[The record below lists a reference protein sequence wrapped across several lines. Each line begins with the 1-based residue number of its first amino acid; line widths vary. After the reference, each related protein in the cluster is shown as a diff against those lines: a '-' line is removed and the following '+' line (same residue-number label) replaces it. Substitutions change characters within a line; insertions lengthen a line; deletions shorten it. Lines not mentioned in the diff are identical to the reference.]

1 MNKKLKIIIF
11 YFKIMLGKK
20 IYYYFI
26 LIILVNL
33 CQSKYIE
40 EINNICKKV
49 NKKHNSNYKTSNEF
63 FKSINYDFDDSRNNY
78 QKLQETYD
86 YLVGTKLET
95 DIEFSVFY
103 LIRDY
108 FLNRYI
114 IPIVII
120 WISFCFLFFKK
131 KLFFKHSFQFRLIS
145 KFSQNLIII
154 IIFFLL
160 LILSIIIF
168 LKVKDFSTSTNES
181 YCNLLKFFYELN
193 HGKIKEKELNNI
205 TNAIKN
211 KNIENGDLWPGLYDL
226 SSILLDSV
234 EAINKISS
242 NKNKTFSF
250 LEEIND
256 NINEYQKLIKLLIE
270 TSSQKIQNPNYSQD
284 FDILTRYSYE
294 FNNISRA
301 NSYIN
306 IINSEFIQYFNNAT
320 EIIKSLNNY
329 CILLSKKKDF
339 YDYELNNLF
348 VNIIDFSSLMKE
360 KSLNM
365 TNNIFIYHEHFDIII
380 FIINLFSFISLV
392 SSICAIIFTF
402 IIMNK
407 NLTWVRISLHIV
419 WNIGFILI
427 ICYSCVLNF
436 LVGYEKIIYD
446 FLYLMDKEIL
456 KTDTNRFFNKC
467 LNTEESDLKDVLYL
481 LDKNSVLINIDRYY
495 KNINP
500 ILNSLIYFEQEIP
513 KLNNIKKISNN
524 FNKYLNHYELS
535 TNVTYKY
542 SDINFVLN
550 EITKITNNSNNNKEI
565 QNGFFCDSNDIW
577 VSSKTK
583 CKDYKYI
590 SRYDLHNK
598 FERKKGDKYCFIIQ
612 DNYQPSDLEL
622 IYGNICTK
630 NAYVQLINY
639 IMGLTNYYNKNEN
652 LLNSLEKIFKEIE
665 RYNKKLSNAILEQIN
680 ICKNDISELTDIY
693 NPILGD
699 VNITYLFRCGGL
711 KRKIL
716 NFYDI
721 NYNQSIY
728 NCIFIKML
736 LSIIILL
743 IFLGNVTIILS
754 NKESKEI
761 KRKYLKVE
769 NKDLNN
775 DGVELIEEV
784 PGEDEDT

>member
-1 MNKKLKIIIF
+1 
-11 YFKIMLGKK
+11 MLGKK
-20 IYYYFI
+20 IYYFFI
-26 LIILVNL
+26 LLILVNS

-63 FKSINYDFDDSRNNY
+63 FKSINYDFDDSKNNY

-86 YLVGTKLET
+86 YLVGTKLEE

-114 IPIVII
+114 IPIIII
-120 WISFCFLFFKK
+120 WICFCYLFFKK
-131 KLFFKHSFQFRLIS
+131 RLIFRHSCQFRLIS
-145 KFSQNLIII
+145 KFYQNIIII

-168 LKVKDFSTSTNES
+168 LKVKDFSSSTNDT

-205 TNAIKN
+205 TNSIKN
-211 KNIENGDLWPGLYDL
+211 RNIEKGDLWPGLYDL
-226 SSILLDSV
+226 SSILLDSA
-234 EAINKISS
+234 EAINKISL
-242 NKNKTFSF
+242 NKNKTFSL

-270 TSSQKIQNPNYSQD
+270 TSFKVLPNPNYSQD
-284 FDILTRYSYE
+284 FDILPRYSFE
-294 FNNISRA
+294 FNDDISRA

-306 IINSEFIQYFNNAT
+306 VINSEFIQYFFNAT
-320 EIIKSLNNY
+320 ELIKSLNNY
-329 CILLSKKKDF
+329 CILLSKKNDF
-339 YDYELNNLF
+339 YDLELNNLF
-348 VNIIDFSSLMKE
+348 DNIIDFSSLMKK
-360 KSLNM
+360 KSFNM
-365 TNNIFIYHEHFDIII
+365 TNNIFIYQEHFEKFI
-380 FIINLFSFISLV
+380 FIINSIGFILLV
-392 SSICAIIFTF
+392 SSISVIIFSI
-402 IIMNK
+402 IIMHK
-407 NLTWVRISLHIV
+407 NFTWIRISLHII

-427 ICYSCVLNF
+427 IFYSCVLYF
-436 LVGYEKIIYD
+436 LDGYENVIYD

-456 KTDTNRFFNKC
+456 KTDTNIFFNKC

-481 LDKNSVLINIDRYY
+481 LDKNSVLIDIDKYY
-495 KNINP
+495 KNIYP
-500 ILNSLIYFEQEIP
+500 VLNSLTYIEQEIP

-524 FNKYLNHYELS
+524 FNKYLNNYELS
-535 TNVTYKY
+535 TNASYKN
-542 SDINFVLN
+542 SDINFVLS
-550 EITKITNNSNNNKEI
+550 EISKITNNSNNNNNLEK
-565 QNGFFCDSNDIW
+565 QNDFFCESNDIW
-577 VSSKTK
+577 VASKTK
-583 CKDYKYI
+583 CKNYIYI

-630 NAYVQLINY
+630 KAYNQLINY
-639 IMGLTNYYNKNEN
+639 IMGLTNYYNSNEN
-652 LLNSLEKIFKEIE
+652 LLNSFEKIFKEIE
-665 RYNKKLSNAILEQIN
+665 RYNKKLSNVILEQIN

-716 NFYDI
+716 NFYDL
-721 NYNQSIY
+721 NYNQNIY
-728 NCIFIKML
+728 ICTFIKIL
-736 LSIIILL
+736 LTIIISL
-743 IFLGNVTIILS
+743 IFFGNVIIIIS

>member
-1 MNKKLKIIIF
+1 
-11 YFKIMLGKK
+11 MLGKK
-20 IYYYFI
+20 IYYFFI
-26 LIILVNL
+26 LLILVNL

-63 FKSINYDFDDSRNNY
+63 FKSINYDFDDSKNNY

-86 YLVGTKLET
+86 YLVGTKLEE

-114 IPIVII
+114 IPIIII
-120 WISFCFLFFKK
+120 WICFCYLFFKK
-131 KLFFKHSFQFRLIS
+131 RLIFRHSCQFRLIS
-145 KFSQNLIII
+145 KFYQNIIII

-168 LKVKDFSTSTNES
+168 LKVKDFSSSTNDT

-205 TNAIKN
+205 TNSIKN
-211 KNIENGDLWPGLYDL
+211 RNIEKGDLWPGLYDL
-226 SSILLDSV
+226 SSILLDSA
-234 EAINKISS
+234 EAINKISL
-242 NKNKTFSF
+242 NKNKTFSL

-256 NINEYQKLIKLLIE
+256 NINEYQKLIELLIE
-270 TSSQKIQNPNYSQD
+270 TSFKVLPNPNYSQD
-284 FDILTRYSYE
+284 FDILPRYSFE
-294 FNNISRA
+294 FNDDISRA

-306 IINSEFIQYFNNAT
+306 VINSEFIQYFFNAT
-320 EIIKSLNNY
+320 ELIKSLNNY
-329 CILLSKKKDF
+329 CILLSKKNDF
-339 YDYELNNLF
+339 YDLELNNLF
-348 VNIIDFSSLMKE
+348 DNIIDFSSLMKK
-360 KSLNM
+360 KSFNM
-365 TNNIFIYHEHFDIII
+365 TNNIFIYQEHFEKFI
-380 FIINLFSFISLV
+380 FIINSIGFILLV
-392 SSICAIIFTF
+392 SSISVIIFSI
-402 IIMNK
+402 IIMHK
-407 NLTWVRISLHIV
+407 NFTWIRISLHII

-427 ICYSCVLNF
+427 IFYSCVLYF
-436 LVGYEKIIYD
+436 LDGYENVIYD

-456 KTDTNRFFNKC
+456 KTDTNIFFNKC

-481 LDKNSVLINIDRYY
+481 LDKNSVLIDIDKYY
-495 KNINP
+495 KNIYP
-500 ILNSLIYFEQEIP
+500 VLNSLTYIEQEIP

-524 FNKYLNHYELS
+524 FNKYLNNYELS
-535 TNVTYKY
+535 TNASYKN
-542 SDINFVLN
+542 SDINFVLS
-550 EITKITNNSNNNKEI
+550 EISKITNNSNNNNNLEK
-565 QNGFFCDSNDIW
+565 QNDFFCESNDIW
-577 VSSKTK
+577 VASKTK
-583 CKDYKYI
+583 CKNYIYI

-630 NAYVQLINY
+630 KAYNQLINY
-639 IMGLTNYYNKNEN
+639 IMGLTNYYNSNEN
-652 LLNSLEKIFKEIE
+652 LLNSFEKIFKEIE
-665 RYNKKLSNAILEQIN
+665 RYNKKLSNVILEQIN

-716 NFYDI
+716 NFYDL
-721 NYNQSIY
+721 NYNQNIY
-728 NCIFIKML
+728 ICTFIKIL
-736 LSIIILL
+736 LTIIISL
-743 IFLGNVTIILS
+743 IFFGNVIIIIS

>member
-1 MNKKLKIIIF
+1 
-11 YFKIMLGKK
+11 MLGKK
-20 IYYYFI
+20 IYYFFI
-26 LIILVNL
+26 LLILVNS

-63 FKSINYDFDDSRNNY
+63 FKSINYDFDDSKNNY

-86 YLVGTKLET
+86 YLVGTKLEE

-114 IPIVII
+114 IPIIII
-120 WISFCFLFFKK
+120 WICFCYLFFKK
-131 KLFFKHSFQFRLIS
+131 RLIFRHSCQFRLIS
-145 KFSQNLIII
+145 KFYQNIIII

-168 LKVKDFSTSTNES
+168 LKVKDFSSSTNDT

-205 TNAIKN
+205 TNSIKN
-211 KNIENGDLWPGLYDL
+211 RNIEKGDLWPGLYDL
-226 SSILLDSV
+226 SSILLDSA
-234 EAINKISS
+234 EAINKISL
-242 NKNKTFSF
+242 NKNKTFSL

-256 NINEYQKLIKLLIE
+256 NINEYQKLIELLIE
-270 TSSQKIQNPNYSQD
+270 TSFKVLPNPNYSQD
-284 FDILTRYSYE
+284 FDILPRYSFE
-294 FNNISRA
+294 FDDISRA

-306 IINSEFIQYFNNAT
+306 VINSEFIQYFFNAT
-320 EIIKSLNNY
+320 ELIKSLNNY
-329 CILLSKKKDF
+329 CILLSKKNDF
-339 YDYELNNLF
+339 YDLELNNLF
-348 VNIIDFSSLMKE
+348 DNIIDFSSLMKK
-360 KSLNM
+360 KSFNM
-365 TNNIFIYHEHFDIII
+365 TNNIFIYQEHFEKFI
-380 FIINLFSFISLV
+380 FIINSIGFILLV
-392 SSICAIIFTF
+392 SSISVIIFSI
-402 IIMNK
+402 IIMHK
-407 NLTWVRISLHIV
+407 NFTWIRISLHII

-427 ICYSCVLNF
+427 IFYSCVLYF
-436 LVGYEKIIYD
+436 LDGYENVIYD

-456 KTDTNRFFNKC
+456 KTDTNIFFNKC

-481 LDKNSVLINIDRYY
+481 LDKNSVLIDIDKYY
-495 KNINP
+495 KNIYP
-500 ILNSLIYFEQEIP
+500 VLNSLTYIEQEIP

-524 FNKYLNHYELS
+524 FNKYLNNYELS
-535 TNVTYKY
+535 TNASYKN
-542 SDINFVLN
+542 SDINFVLS
-550 EITKITNNSNNNKEI
+550 EISKITNNSNNNNNLEK
-565 QNGFFCDSNDIW
+565 QNDFFCESNDIW
-577 VSSKTK
+577 VASKTK
-583 CKDYKYI
+583 CKNYIYI

-630 NAYVQLINY
+630 KAYNQLINY
-639 IMGLTNYYNKNEN
+639 IMGLTNYYNSNEN
-652 LLNSLEKIFKEIE
+652 LLNSFEKIFKEIE
-665 RYNKKLSNAILEQIN
+665 RYNKKLSNVILEQIN

-716 NFYDI
+716 NFYDL
-721 NYNQSIY
+721 NYNQNIY
-728 NCIFIKML
+728 ICTFIKIL
-736 LSIIILL
+736 LTIIISL
-743 IFLGNVTIILS
+743 IFLGNVIIIIS
-754 NKESKEI
+754 NKEKKEI

>member
-1 MNKKLKIIIF
+1 
-11 YFKIMLGKK
+11 MLGKK
-20 IYYYFI
+20 IYYFFI
-26 LIILVNL
+26 LLILVNS

-63 FKSINYDFDDSRNNY
+63 FKSINYDFDDSKNNY

-86 YLVGTKLET
+86 YLVGTKLEE

-114 IPIVII
+114 IPIIII
-120 WISFCFLFFKK
+120 WICFCYLFFKK
-131 KLFFKHSFQFRLIS
+131 RLIFRHSCQFRLIS
-145 KFSQNLIII
+145 KFYQNIIII

-168 LKVKDFSTSTNES
+168 LKVKDFSSSTNDT

-205 TNAIKN
+205 TNSIKN
-211 KNIENGDLWPGLYDL
+211 RNIEKGDLWPGLYDL
-226 SSILLDSV
+226 SSILLDSA
-234 EAINKISS
+234 EAINKISL
-242 NKNKTFSF
+242 NKNKTFSL

-256 NINEYQKLIKLLIE
+256 NINEYQKLIELLIE
-270 TSSQKIQNPNYSQD
+270 TSFKVLPNPNYSQD
-284 FDILTRYSYE
+284 FDILPRYSFE
-294 FNNISRA
+294 FDDISRA

-306 IINSEFIQYFNNAT
+306 VINSEFIQYFFNAT
-320 EIIKSLNNY
+320 ELIKSLNNY
-329 CILLSKKKDF
+329 CILLSKKNDF
-339 YDYELNNLF
+339 YDLELNNLF
-348 VNIIDFSSLMKE
+348 DNIIDFSSLMKK
-360 KSLNM
+360 KSFNM
-365 TNNIFIYHEHFDIII
+365 TNNIFIYQEHFEKFI
-380 FIINLFSFISLV
+380 FIINSIGFILLV
-392 SSICAIIFTF
+392 SSISVIIFSI
-402 IIMNK
+402 IIMHK
-407 NLTWVRISLHIV
+407 NFTWIRISLHII

-427 ICYSCVLNF
+427 IFYSCVLYF
-436 LVGYEKIIYD
+436 LDGYENVIYD

-456 KTDTNRFFNKC
+456 KTDTNIFFNKC

-481 LDKNSVLINIDRYY
+481 LDKNSVLIDIDKYY
-495 KNINP
+495 KNIYP
-500 ILNSLIYFEQEIP
+500 VLNSLTYIEQEIP

-524 FNKYLNHYELS
+524 FNKYLNNYELS
-535 TNVTYKY
+535 TNASYKN
-542 SDINFVLN
+542 SDINFLLS
-550 EITKITNNSNNNKEI
+550 EISKITNNSNNNNTLEK
-565 QNGFFCDSNDIW
+565 QNDFFCESNDIW
-577 VSSKTK
+577 VASKTK
-583 CKDYKYI
+583 CKNYIYI

-630 NAYVQLINY
+630 KAYNQLINY
-639 IMGLTNYYNKNEN
+639 IMGLTNYYNSNEN
-652 LLNSLEKIFKEIE
+652 LLNSFEKIFKEIE
-665 RYNKKLSNAILEQIN
+665 RYNKKLSNVILEQIN

-716 NFYDI
+716 NFYDL
-721 NYNQSIY
+721 NYNQNIY
-728 NCIFIKML
+728 ICTFIKIL
-736 LSIIILL
+736 LTIIISL
-743 IFLGNVTIILS
+743 IFLGNVIIIIS
-754 NKESKEI
+754 NKEKKEI

>member
-1 MNKKLKIIIF
+1 
-11 YFKIMLGKK
+11 MLGKK
-20 IYYYFI
+20 IYYFFI
-26 LIILVNL
+26 LLILVNL

-63 FKSINYDFDDSRNNY
+63 FKSINYDFDDSKNNY

-86 YLVGTKLET
+86 YLVGTKLEE

-114 IPIVII
+114 IPIIII
-120 WISFCFLFFKK
+120 WICFCYLFFKK
-131 KLFFKHSFQFRLIS
+131 RLIFRHSCQFRLIS
-145 KFSQNLIII
+145 KFYQNIIII

-168 LKVKDFSTSTNES
+168 LKVKDFSSSTNDT

-205 TNAIKN
+205 TNSIKN
-211 KNIENGDLWPGLYDL
+211 RNIEKGDLWPGLYDL
-226 SSILLDSV
+226 SSILLDSA
-234 EAINKISS
+234 EAINKISL
-242 NKNKTFSF
+242 NKNKTFSL

-256 NINEYQKLIKLLIE
+256 NINEYQKLIELLIE
-270 TSSQKIQNPNYSQD
+270 TSFKVLPNPNYSQD
-284 FDILTRYSYE
+284 FDILPRYSFE
-294 FNNISRA
+294 FDDISRA

-306 IINSEFIQYFNNAT
+306 VINSEFIQYFFNAT
-320 EIIKSLNNY
+320 ELIKSLNNY
-329 CILLSKKKDF
+329 CILLSKKNDF
-339 YDYELNNLF
+339 YDLELNNLF
-348 VNIIDFSSLMKE
+348 DNIIDFSSLMKK
-360 KSLNM
+360 KSFNM
-365 TNNIFIYHEHFDIII
+365 TNNIFIYQEHFEKFI
-380 FIINLFSFISLV
+380 FIINSIGFILLV
-392 SSICAIIFTF
+392 SSISVIIFSI
-402 IIMNK
+402 IIMHK
-407 NLTWVRISLHIV
+407 NFTWIRISLHII

-427 ICYSCVLNF
+427 IFYSCVLYF
-436 LVGYEKIIYD
+436 LDGYENVIYD

-456 KTDTNRFFNKC
+456 KTDTNIFFNKC

-481 LDKNSVLINIDRYY
+481 LDKNSVLIDIDKYY
-495 KNINP
+495 KNIYP
-500 ILNSLIYFEQEIP
+500 VLNSLTYIEQEIP

-524 FNKYLNHYELS
+524 FNKYLNNYELS
-535 TNVTYKY
+535 TNASYKN
-542 SDINFVLN
+542 SDINFVLS
-550 EITKITNNSNNNKEI
+550 EISKITNNSNNNNTLEK
-565 QNGFFCDSNDIW
+565 QNDFFCESNDIW
-577 VSSKTK
+577 VASKTK
-583 CKDYKYI
+583 CKNYIYI

-630 NAYVQLINY
+630 KAYNQLINY
-639 IMGLTNYYNKNEN
+639 IMGLTNYYNSNEN
-652 LLNSLEKIFKEIE
+652 LLNSFEKIFKEIE
-665 RYNKKLSNAILEQIN
+665 RYNKKLSNVILEQIN

-716 NFYDI
+716 NFYDL
-721 NYNQSIY
+721 NYNQNIY
-728 NCIFIKML
+728 ICTFIKIL
-736 LSIIILL
+736 LTIIISL
-743 IFLGNVTIILS
+743 IFFGNVIIIIS
-754 NKESKEI
+754 NKEKKEI

>member
-1 MNKKLKIIIF
+1 
-11 YFKIMLGKK
+11 MLGKK
-20 IYYYFI
+20 IYYFFI
-26 LIILVNL
+26 LLILVNL

-63 FKSINYDFDDSRNNY
+63 FKSINYDFDDSKNNY

-86 YLVGTKLET
+86 YLVGTKLEE

-114 IPIVII
+114 IPIIII
-120 WISFCFLFFKK
+120 WICFCYLFFKK
-131 KLFFKHSFQFRLIS
+131 RLIFRHSCQFRLIS
-145 KFSQNLIII
+145 KFYQNIIII

-168 LKVKDFSTSTNES
+168 LKVKDFSSSTNDT

-205 TNAIKN
+205 TNSIKN
-211 KNIENGDLWPGLYDL
+211 RNIEKGDLWPGLYDL
-226 SSILLDSV
+226 SSILLDSA
-234 EAINKISS
+234 EAINKISL
-242 NKNKTFSF
+242 NKNKTFSL

-256 NINEYQKLIKLLIE
+256 NINEYQKLIELLIE
-270 TSSQKIQNPNYSQD
+270 TSFKVLPNPNYSQD
-284 FDILTRYSYE
+284 FDILPRYSFE
-294 FNNISRA
+294 FDDISRA

-306 IINSEFIQYFNNAT
+306 VINSEFIQYFFNAT
-320 EIIKSLNNY
+320 ELIKSLNNY
-329 CILLSKKKDF
+329 CILLSKKNDF
-339 YDYELNNLF
+339 YDLELNNLF
-348 VNIIDFSSLMKE
+348 DNIIDFSSLMKK
-360 KSLNM
+360 KSFNM
-365 TNNIFIYHEHFDIII
+365 TNNIFIYQEHFEKFI
-380 FIINLFSFISLV
+380 FIINSIGFILLV
-392 SSICAIIFTF
+392 SSISVIIFSI
-402 IIMNK
+402 IIMHK
-407 NLTWVRISLHIV
+407 NFTWIRISLHII

-427 ICYSCVLNF
+427 IFYSCVLYF
-436 LVGYEKIIYD
+436 LDGYEKVIYD

-456 KTDTNRFFNKC
+456 KTDTNIFFNKC

-481 LDKNSVLINIDRYY
+481 LDKNSVLIDIDKYY
-495 KNINP
+495 KNIYP
-500 ILNSLIYFEQEIP
+500 VLNSLTYIEQEIP

-524 FNKYLNHYELS
+524 FNKYLNNYELS
-535 TNVTYKY
+535 TNASYKN
-542 SDINFVLN
+542 SDINFVLS
-550 EITKITNNSNNNKEI
+550 EISKITNNSNNNNTLEKP
-565 QNGFFCDSNDIW
+565 NDFFCESNDIW
-577 VSSKTK
+577 VASKTK
-583 CKDYKYI
+583 CKNYIYI

-630 NAYVQLINY
+630 KAYNQLINY
-639 IMGLTNYYNKNEN
+639 IMGLTNYYNSNEN
-652 LLNSLEKIFKEIE
+652 LLNSFEKIFKEIE
-665 RYNKKLSNAILEQIN
+665 RYNKKLSNVILEQIN

-716 NFYDI
+716 NFYDL
-721 NYNQSIY
+721 NYNQNIY
-728 NCIFIKML
+728 ICTFIKIL
-736 LSIIILL
+736 LTIIISL
-743 IFLGNVTIILS
+743 IFFGNVIIIIS

>member
-1 MNKKLKIIIF
+1 
-11 YFKIMLGKK
+11 MLGKK
-20 IYYYFI
+20 IYYFFI
-26 LIILVNL
+26 LLILVNL

-63 FKSINYDFDDSRNNY
+63 FKSINYDFDDSKNNY

-86 YLVGTKLET
+86 YLVGTKLEE

-114 IPIVII
+114 IPIIII
-120 WISFCFLFFKK
+120 WICFCYLFFKK
-131 KLFFKHSFQFRLIS
+131 RLIFRHSCQFRLIS
-145 KFSQNLIII
+145 KFYQNIIII

-168 LKVKDFSTSTNES
+168 LKVKDFSSSTNDT

-205 TNAIKN
+205 TNSIKN
-211 KNIENGDLWPGLYDL
+211 RNIEKGDLWPGLYDL
-226 SSILLDSV
+226 SSILLDSA
-234 EAINKISS
+234 EAINKISL
-242 NKNKTFSF
+242 NKNKTFSL

-256 NINEYQKLIKLLIE
+256 NINEYQKLIELLIE
-270 TSSQKIQNPNYSQD
+270 TSFKVLPNPNYSQD
-284 FDILTRYSYE
+284 FDILPRYSFE
-294 FNNISRA
+294 FDDISRA

-306 IINSEFIQYFNNAT
+306 VINSEFIQYFFNAT
-320 EIIKSLNNY
+320 ELIKSLNNY
-329 CILLSKKKDF
+329 CILLSKKSDF
-339 YDYELNNLF
+339 YDLELNNLF
-348 VNIIDFSSLMKE
+348 DNIIDFSSLMKK
-360 KSLNM
+360 KSFNM
-365 TNNIFIYHEHFDIII
+365 TNNIFIYQEHFEKFI
-380 FIINLFSFISLV
+380 FIINSIGFILLV
-392 SSICAIIFTF
+392 SSISVIIFSI
-402 IIMNK
+402 IIMHK
-407 NLTWVRISLHIV
+407 NFTWIRISLHII

-427 ICYSCVLNF
+427 IFYSCVLYF
-436 LVGYEKIIYD
+436 LDGYENVIYD

-456 KTDTNRFFNKC
+456 KTDTNIFFNKC

-481 LDKNSVLINIDRYY
+481 LDKNSVLIDIDKYY
-495 KNINP
+495 KNIYP
-500 ILNSLIYFEQEIP
+500 VLNSLTYIEQEIP

-524 FNKYLNHYELS
+524 FNKYLNNYELS
-535 TNVTYKY
+535 TNASYKN
-542 SDINFVLN
+542 SDINFVLS
-550 EITKITNNSNNNKEI
+550 EISKITNNSNNNNTLEKP
-565 QNGFFCDSNDIW
+565 NDFFCESNDIW
-577 VSSKTK
+577 VASKTK
-583 CKDYKYI
+583 CKNYIYI

-630 NAYVQLINY
+630 KAYNQLINY
-639 IMGLTNYYNKNEN
+639 IMGLTNYYNSNEN
-652 LLNSLEKIFKEIE
+652 LLNSFEKIFKEIE
-665 RYNKKLSNAILEQIN
+665 RYNKKLSNVILEQIN

-716 NFYDI
+716 NFYDL
-721 NYNQSIY
+721 NYNQNIY
-728 NCIFIKML
+728 ICTFIKIL
-736 LSIIILL
+736 LTIIISL
-743 IFLGNVTIILS
+743 IFFGNVIIIIS
-754 NKESKEI
+754 NKEKKEI

-784 PGEDEDT
+784 PGEDEDI

>member
-1 MNKKLKIIIF
+1 
-11 YFKIMLGKK
+11 MLGKK
-20 IYYYFI
+20 IYYFFI
-26 LIILVNL
+26 LLILVNL

-63 FKSINYDFDDSRNNY
+63 FKSINYDFDDSKNNY

-86 YLVGTKLET
+86 YLVGTKLEE

-114 IPIVII
+114 IPIIII
-120 WISFCFLFFKK
+120 WICFCYLFFKK
-131 KLFFKHSFQFRLIS
+131 RLIFRHSCQFRLIS
-145 KFSQNLIII
+145 KFYQNIIII

-168 LKVKDFSTSTNES
+168 LKVKDFSSSTNDT

-205 TNAIKN
+205 TNSIKN
-211 KNIENGDLWPGLYDL
+211 RNIEKGDLWPGLYDL
-226 SSILLDSV
+226 SSILLDSA
-234 EAINKISS
+234 EAINKISL
-242 NKNKTFSF
+242 NKNKTFSL

-256 NINEYQKLIKLLIE
+256 NINEYQKLIELLIE
-270 TSSQKIQNPNYSQD
+270 TSFKVLPNPNYSQD
-284 FDILTRYSYE
+284 FDILPRYSFE
-294 FNNISRA
+294 FDDISRA

-306 IINSEFIQYFNNAT
+306 VINSEFIQYFFNAT
-320 EIIKSLNNY
+320 ELIKSLNNY
-329 CILLSKKKDF
+329 CILLSKKNDF
-339 YDYELNNLF
+339 YDLELNNLF
-348 VNIIDFSSLMKE
+348 DNIIDFSSLMKK
-360 KSLNM
+360 KSFNM
-365 TNNIFIYHEHFDIII
+365 TNNIFIYQEHFEKFI
-380 FIINLFSFISLV
+380 FIINSIGFILLV
-392 SSICAIIFTF
+392 SSISVIIFSI
-402 IIMNK
+402 IIMHK
-407 NLTWVRISLHIV
+407 NFTWIRISLHII

-427 ICYSCVLNF
+427 IFYSCVLYF
-436 LVGYEKIIYD
+436 LDGYENVIYD

-456 KTDTNRFFNKC
+456 KTDTNIFFNKC

-481 LDKNSVLINIDRYY
+481 LDKNSVLIDIDKYY
-495 KNINP
+495 KNIYP
-500 ILNSLIYFEQEIP
+500 VLNSLTYIEQEIP

-524 FNKYLNHYELS
+524 FNKYLNNYELS
-535 TNVTYKY
+535 TNASYKN
-542 SDINFVLN
+542 SDINFLLS
-550 EITKITNNSNNNKEI
+550 EISKITNNSNNNNNLEKP
-565 QNGFFCDSNDIW
+565 NDFFCESNDIW
-577 VSSKTK
+577 VASKTK
-583 CKDYKYI
+583 CKNYIYI

-612 DNYQPSDLEL
+612 DNYQLSDLEL

-630 NAYVQLINY
+630 KAYNQLINY
-639 IMGLTNYYNKNEN
+639 IMGLTNYYNSNEN
-652 LLNSLEKIFKEIE
+652 LLNSFEKIFKEIE
-665 RYNKKLSNAILEQIN
+665 RYNKKLSNVILEQIN

-716 NFYDI
+716 NFYDL
-721 NYNQSIY
+721 NYNQNIY
-728 NCIFIKML
+728 ICTFIKIL
-736 LSIIILL
+736 LTIIISL
-743 IFLGNVTIILS
+743 IFLGNVIIIIS
-754 NKESKEI
+754 NKEKKEI

>member
-1 MNKKLKIIIF
+1 
-11 YFKIMLGKK
+11 MLGKK
-20 IYYYFI
+20 IYYFFI
-26 LIILVNL
+26 LLILVNL

-63 FKSINYDFDDSRNNY
+63 FKSINYDFDDSKNNY

-86 YLVGTKLET
+86 YLVGTKLEE

-114 IPIVII
+114 IPIIII
-120 WISFCFLFFKK
+120 WICFCYLFFKK
-131 KLFFKHSFQFRLIS
+131 RLIFRHSCQFRLIS
-145 KFSQNLIII
+145 KFYQNIIII

-168 LKVKDFSTSTNES
+168 LKVKDFSSSTNDT

-205 TNAIKN
+205 TNSIKN
-211 KNIENGDLWPGLYDL
+211 RNIEKGDLWPGLYDL
-226 SSILLDSV
+226 SSILLDSA
-234 EAINKISS
+234 EAINKISL
-242 NKNKTFSF
+242 NKNKTFSL

-270 TSSQKIQNPNYSQD
+270 TSFKVLPNPNYSQD
-284 FDILTRYSYE
+284 FDILPRYSFE
-294 FNNISRA
+294 FDDISRA

-306 IINSEFIQYFNNAT
+306 VINSEFIQYFFNAT
-320 EIIKSLNNY
+320 ELIKSLNNY
-329 CILLSKKKDF
+329 CILLSKKNDF
-339 YDYELNNLF
+339 YDLELNNLF
-348 VNIIDFSSLMKE
+348 DNIIDFSSLMKK
-360 KSLNM
+360 KSFNM
-365 TNNIFIYHEHFDIII
+365 TNNIFIYQEHFEKFI
-380 FIINLFSFISLV
+380 FIINSIGFILLV
-392 SSICAIIFTF
+392 SSISVIIFSI
-402 IIMNK
+402 IIMHK
-407 NLTWVRISLHIV
+407 NFTWIRISLHII

-427 ICYSCVLNF
+427 IFYSCVLYF
-436 LVGYEKIIYD
+436 LDGYENVIYD

-456 KTDTNRFFNKC
+456 KTDTNIFFNKC

-481 LDKNSVLINIDRYY
+481 LDKNSVLIDIDKYY
-495 KNINP
+495 KNIYP
-500 ILNSLIYFEQEIP
+500 VLNSLTYIEQEIP

-524 FNKYLNHYELS
+524 FNKYLNNYELS
-535 TNVTYKY
+535 TNASYKN
-542 SDINFVLN
+542 SDINFLLS
-550 EITKITNNSNNNKEI
+550 EISKITNNSNNNNTLEK
-565 QNGFFCDSNDIW
+565 QNDFFCESSDIW
-577 VSSKTK
+577 VASKTK
-583 CKDYKYI
+583 CKNYIYI

-630 NAYVQLINY
+630 KAYNQLINY
-639 IMGLTNYYNKNEN
+639 IMGLTNYYNSNEN
-652 LLNSLEKIFKEIE
+652 LLNSFEKIFKEIE
-665 RYNKKLSNAILEQIN
+665 RYNKKLSNVILEQIN

-716 NFYDI
+716 NFYDL
-721 NYNQSIY
+721 NYNQNIY
-728 NCIFIKML
+728 ICTFIKIL
-736 LSIIILL
+736 LTIIISL
-743 IFLGNVTIILS
+743 IFLGNVIIIIS
-754 NKESKEI
+754 NKEKKEI

>member
-1 MNKKLKIIIF
+1 
-11 YFKIMLGKK
+11 MLGKK
-20 IYYYFI
+20 IYYFFI
-26 LIILVNL
+26 LLILVNL

-63 FKSINYDFDDSRNNY
+63 FKSINYDFDDSKNNY

-86 YLVGTKLET
+86 YLVGTKLEE

-114 IPIVII
+114 IPIIII
-120 WISFCFLFFKK
+120 WICFCYLFFKK
-131 KLFFKHSFQFRLIS
+131 RLIFRHSCQFRLIS
-145 KFSQNLIII
+145 KFYQNIIII

-168 LKVKDFSTSTNES
+168 LKVKDFSSSTNDT

-205 TNAIKN
+205 TNSIKN
-211 KNIENGDLWPGLYDL
+211 RNIEKGDLWPGLYDL
-226 SSILLDSV
+226 SSILLDSA
-234 EAINKISS
+234 EAINKISL
-242 NKNKTFSF
+242 NKNKTFSL

-256 NINEYQKLIKLLIE
+256 NINEYQKLIELLIE
-270 TSSQKIQNPNYSQD
+270 TSFKVLPNPNYSQD
-284 FDILTRYSYE
+284 FDILPRYSFE
-294 FNNISRA
+294 FDDISRA

-306 IINSEFIQYFNNAT
+306 VINSEFIQYFFNAT
-320 EIIKSLNNY
+320 ELIKSLNNY
-329 CILLSKKKDF
+329 CILLSKKNDF
-339 YDYELNNLF
+339 YDLELNNLF
-348 VNIIDFSSLMKE
+348 DNIIDFSSLMKK
-360 KSLNM
+360 KSFNM
-365 TNNIFIYHEHFDIII
+365 TNNIFIYQEHFEKFI
-380 FIINLFSFISLV
+380 FIINSIGFILLV
-392 SSICAIIFTF
+392 SSISVIIFSI
-402 IIMNK
+402 IIMHK
-407 NLTWVRISLHIV
+407 NFTWIRISLHII

-427 ICYSCVLNF
+427 IFYSCVLYF
-436 LVGYEKIIYD
+436 LDGYENVIYD

-456 KTDTNRFFNKC
+456 KTDTNIFFNKC

-481 LDKNSVLINIDRYY
+481 LDKNSVLIDIDKYY
-495 KNINP
+495 KNIYP
-500 ILNSLIYFEQEIP
+500 VLNSLTYIEQEIP

-524 FNKYLNHYELS
+524 FNKYLNNYELS
-535 TNVTYKY
+535 TNASYKN
-542 SDINFVLN
+542 SDINFLLS
-550 EITKITNNSNNNKEI
+550 EISKITNNSNNNNTLEK
-565 QNGFFCDSNDIW
+565 QNDFFCESSDIW
-577 VSSKTK
+577 VASKTK
-583 CKDYKYI
+583 CKNYIYI

-630 NAYVQLINY
+630 KAYNQLINY
-639 IMGLTNYYNKNEN
+639 IMGLTNYYNSNEN
-652 LLNSLEKIFKEIE
+652 LLNSFEKIFKEIE
-665 RYNKKLSNAILEQIN
+665 RYNKKLSNVILEQIN

-716 NFYDI
+716 NFYDL
-721 NYNQSIY
+721 NYNQNIY
-728 NCIFIKML
+728 ICTFIKIL
-736 LSIIILL
+736 LTIIISL
-743 IFLGNVTIILS
+743 IFFGNVIIIIS

>member
-1 MNKKLKIIIF
+1 
-11 YFKIMLGKK
+11 MLGKK
-20 IYYYFI
+20 IYYFFI

-33 CQSKYIE
+33 CKSKYIE

-49 NKKHNSNYKTSNEF
+49 NKKHKSIYKTSNEF
-63 FKSINYDFDDSRNNY
+63 FKSINYDFDDSKNNY

-86 YLVGTKLET
+86 YLVGTKLEE

-114 IPIVII
+114 IPIIII
-120 WISFCFLFFKK
+120 WICFCYLFFKK
-131 KLFFKHSFQFRLIS
+131 RLIFRHSCQFRLIS
-145 KFSQNLIII
+145 KFYQNIIII

-168 LKVKDFSTSTNES
+168 LKVKDFSSSTNDT

-205 TNAIKN
+205 TNSIKN
-211 KNIENGDLWPGLYDL
+211 RNIEKGDLWPGLYDL
-226 SSILLDSV
+226 SSILLDSA
-234 EAINKISS
+234 EAINKISL
-242 NKNKTFSF
+242 NKNKTFSL

-256 NINEYQKLIKLLIE
+256 NINEYQKLIELLIE
-270 TSSQKIQNPNYSQD
+270 TSFKVLPNPNYSQD
-284 FDILTRYSYE
+284 FDILPRYSFE
-294 FNNISRA
+294 FDDISRA

-306 IINSEFIQYFNNAT
+306 VINSEFIQYFFNAT
-320 EIIKSLNNY
+320 ELIKSLNNY
-329 CILLSKKKDF
+329 CILLSKKNDF
-339 YDYELNNLF
+339 YDLELNNLF
-348 VNIIDFSSLMKE
+348 DNIIDFSSLMKK
-360 KSLNM
+360 KSFNM
-365 TNNIFIYHEHFDIII
+365 TNNIFIYQEHFEKFI
-380 FIINLFSFISLV
+380 FIINSIGFILLV
-392 SSICAIIFTF
+392 SSISVIIFSI
-402 IIMNK
+402 IIMHK
-407 NLTWVRISLHIV
+407 NFTWIRISLHII

-427 ICYSCVLNF
+427 IFYSCVLYF
-436 LVGYEKIIYD
+436 LDGYENVIYD

-456 KTDTNRFFNKC
+456 KTDTNIFFNKC

-481 LDKNSVLINIDRYY
+481 LDKNSVLIDIDKYY
-495 KNINP
+495 KNIYP
-500 ILNSLIYFEQEIP
+500 VLNSLTYIEQEIP

-524 FNKYLNHYELS
+524 FNKYLNNYELS
-535 TNVTYKY
+535 TNASYKN
-542 SDINFVLN
+542 SDINFLLS
-550 EITKITNNSNNNKEI
+550 EISKITNNSNNNNNLEKP
-565 QNGFFCDSNDIW
+565 NDFFCESNDIW
-577 VSSKTK
+577 VASKTK
-583 CKDYKYI
+583 CKNYIYI

-630 NAYVQLINY
+630 KAYNQLINY
-639 IMGLTNYYNKNEN
+639 IMGLTNYYNSNEN
-652 LLNSLEKIFKEIE
+652 LLNSFEKIFKEIE
-665 RYNKKLSNAILEQIN
+665 RYNKKLSNVILEQIN

-716 NFYDI
+716 NFYDL
-721 NYNQSIY
+721 NYNQNIY
-728 NCIFIKML
+728 ICTFIKIL
-736 LSIIILL
+736 LTIIISL
-743 IFLGNVTIILS
+743 IFLGNVIIIIS
-754 NKESKEI
+754 NKEKKEI

>member
-1 MNKKLKIIIF
+1 
-11 YFKIMLGKK
+11 MLGKK
-20 IYYYFI
+20 IYYFFI
-26 LIILVNL
+26 LLILVNL

-63 FKSINYDFDDSRNNY
+63 FKSINYDFDDSKNNY

-86 YLVGTKLET
+86 YLVGTKLEE

-114 IPIVII
+114 IPIIII
-120 WISFCFLFFKK
+120 WICFCYLFFKK
-131 KLFFKHSFQFRLIS
+131 RLIFRHSCQFRLIS
-145 KFSQNLIII
+145 KFYQNIIII

-168 LKVKDFSTSTNES
+168 LKVKDFSSSTNDT

-205 TNAIKN
+205 TNSIKN
-211 KNIENGDLWPGLYDL
+211 RNIEKGDLWPGLYDL
-226 SSILLDSV
+226 SSILLDSA
-234 EAINKISS
+234 EAINKISL
-242 NKNKTFSF
+242 NKNKTFSL

-270 TSSQKIQNPNYSQD
+270 TSFKVLPNPNYSQD
-284 FDILTRYSYE
+284 FDILPRYSFE
-294 FNNISRA
+294 FHDISRA

-306 IINSEFIQYFNNAT
+306 VINSEFIQYFFNAT
-320 EIIKSLNNY
+320 ELIKSLNNY
-329 CILLSKKKDF
+329 CILLSKKNDF
-339 YDYELNNLF
+339 YDLELNNLF
-348 VNIIDFSSLMKE
+348 DNIIDFSSLMKK
-360 KSLNM
+360 KSFNM
-365 TNNIFIYHEHFDIII
+365 TNNIFIYQEHFEKFI
-380 FIINLFSFISLV
+380 FIINSIGFILLV
-392 SSICAIIFTF
+392 SSISVIIFSI
-402 IIMNK
+402 IIMHK
-407 NLTWVRISLHIV
+407 NFTWIRISLHII

-427 ICYSCVLNF
+427 IFYSCVLYF
-436 LVGYEKIIYD
+436 LDGYEKVIYD

-456 KTDTNRFFNKC
+456 KTDTNIFFNKC

-481 LDKNSVLINIDRYY
+481 LDKNSVLIDIDKYY
-495 KNINP
+495 KNIYP
-500 ILNSLIYFEQEIP
+500 VLNSLTYIEQEIP

-524 FNKYLNHYELS
+524 FNKYLNNYELS
-535 TNVTYKY
+535 TNASYRN
-542 SDINFVLN
+542 SDINFVLS
-550 EITKITNNSNNNKEI
+550 EISKITNNSNNNNNQEKP
-565 QNGFFCDSNDIW
+565 NDFFCESNDIW
-577 VSSKTK
+577 VASKTK
-583 CKDYKYI
+583 CKNYIYI

-630 NAYVQLINY
+630 KAYNQLINY
-639 IMGLTNYYNKNEN
+639 IMGLTNYYNSNEN
-652 LLNSLEKIFKEIE
+652 LLNSFEKIFKEIE
-665 RYNKKLSNAILEQIN
+665 RYNKKLSNVILEQIN

-716 NFYDI
+716 NFYDL
-721 NYNQSIY
+721 NYNQNIY
-728 NCIFIKML
+728 ICTFIKIL
-736 LSIIILL
+736 LTIIISL
-743 IFLGNVTIILS
+743 IFFGNVIIIIS

-769 NKDLNN
+769 NKDLNY

>member
-1 MNKKLKIIIF
+1 
-11 YFKIMLGKK
+11 MLGKK
-20 IYYYFI
+20 IYYFFI
-26 LIILVNL
+26 LLILVNL

-63 FKSINYDFDDSRNNY
+63 FKSINYDFDDSKNNY

-86 YLVGTKLET
+86 YLVGTKLEE

-114 IPIVII
+114 IPIIII
-120 WISFCFLFFKK
+120 WICFCYLFFKK
-131 KLFFKHSFQFRLIS
+131 RLIFRHSCQFRLIS
-145 KFSQNLIII
+145 KFYQNIIII

-168 LKVKDFSTSTNES
+168 LKVKDFSSSTNDT

-205 TNAIKN
+205 TNSIKN
-211 KNIENGDLWPGLYDL
+211 RNIEKGDLWPGLYDL
-226 SSILLDSV
+226 SSILLDSA
-234 EAINKISS
+234 EAINKISL
-242 NKNKTFSF
+242 NKNKTFSL

-256 NINEYQKLIKLLIE
+256 NINEYQKLIELLIE
-270 TSSQKIQNPNYSQD
+270 TSFKVLPNPNYSQD
-284 FDILTRYSYE
+284 FDILPRYSFE
-294 FNNISRA
+294 FDDISRA

-306 IINSEFIQYFNNAT
+306 VINSEFIQYFFNAT
-320 EIIKSLNNY
+320 ELIKSLNNY
-329 CILLSKKKDF
+329 CILLSKKNDF
-339 YDYELNNLF
+339 YDLELNNLF
-348 VNIIDFSSLMKE
+348 DNIIDFSSLMKK
-360 KSLNM
+360 KSFNM
-365 TNNIFIYHEHFDIII
+365 TNNIFIYQEHFEKFI
-380 FIINLFSFISLV
+380 FIINSIGFILLV
-392 SSICAIIFTF
+392 SSISVIIFSI
-402 IIMNK
+402 IIMHK
-407 NLTWVRISLHIV
+407 NFTWIRISLHII

-427 ICYSCVLNF
+427 IFYSCVLYF
-436 LVGYEKIIYD
+436 LDGYENVIYD

-456 KTDTNRFFNKC
+456 KTDTNIFFNKC

-481 LDKNSVLINIDRYY
+481 LDKNSVLIDIDKYY
-495 KNINP
+495 KNIYP
-500 ILNSLIYFEQEIP
+500 VLNSLTYIEQEIP

-524 FNKYLNHYELS
+524 FNKYLNNYELS
-535 TNVTYKY
+535 TNASYKN
-542 SDINFVLN
+542 SDINFVLS
-550 EITKITNNSNNNKEI
+550 EISKITNNSNNNNTLEKP
-565 QNGFFCDSNDIW
+565 NDFFCESNDIW
-577 VSSKTK
+577 VASKTK
-583 CKDYKYI
+583 CKNYIYI

-612 DNYQPSDLEL
+612 DNYQLSDLEL

-630 NAYVQLINY
+630 KAYNQLINY
-639 IMGLTNYYNKNEN
+639 IMGLTNYYNSNEN
-652 LLNSLEKIFKEIE
+652 LLNSFEKIFKEIE
-665 RYNKKLSNAILEQIN
+665 RYNKKLSNVILEQIN

-716 NFYDI
+716 NFYDL
-721 NYNQSIY
+721 NYNQNIY
-728 NCIFIKML
+728 ICTFIKIL
-736 LSIIILL
+736 LTIIISL
-743 IFLGNVTIILS
+743 IFLGNVIIIIS

>member
-1 MNKKLKIIIF
+1 
-11 YFKIMLGKK
+11 MLGKK
-20 IYYYFI
+20 IYYFFI
-26 LIILVNL
+26 LLILVNL

-63 FKSINYDFDDSRNNY
+63 FKSINYDFDDSKNNY

-86 YLVGTKLET
+86 YLVGTKLEE

-114 IPIVII
+114 IPIIII
-120 WISFCFLFFKK
+120 WICFCYLFFKK
-131 KLFFKHSFQFRLIS
+131 RLIFRHSCQFRLIS
-145 KFSQNLIII
+145 KFYQNIIII

-168 LKVKDFSTSTNES
+168 LKVKDFSSSTNDT

-205 TNAIKN
+205 TNSIKN
-211 KNIENGDLWPGLYDL
+211 RNIEKGDLWPGLYDL
-226 SSILLDSV
+226 SSILLDSA
-234 EAINKISS
+234 EAINKISL
-242 NKNKTFSF
+242 NKNKTFSL

-256 NINEYQKLIKLLIE
+256 NINEYQKLIELLIE
-270 TSSQKIQNPNYSQD
+270 TSFKVLPNPNYSQD
-284 FDILTRYSYE
+284 FDILPRYSFE
-294 FNNISRA
+294 FDDISRA

-306 IINSEFIQYFNNAT
+306 VINSEFIQYFFNAT
-320 EIIKSLNNY
+320 ELIKSLNNY
-329 CILLSKKKDF
+329 CILLSKKNDF
-339 YDYELNNLF
+339 YDLELNNLF
-348 VNIIDFSSLMKE
+348 DNIIDFSSLMKK
-360 KSLNM
+360 KSFNM
-365 TNNIFIYHEHFDIII
+365 TNNIFIYQEHFEKFI
-380 FIINLFSFISLV
+380 FIINSIGFILLV
-392 SSICAIIFTF
+392 SSISVIIFSI
-402 IIMNK
+402 IIMHK
-407 NLTWVRISLHIV
+407 NFTWIRISLHII

-427 ICYSCVLNF
+427 IFYSCVLYF
-436 LVGYEKIIYD
+436 LDGYENVIYD

-456 KTDTNRFFNKC
+456 KTDTNIFFNKC

-481 LDKNSVLINIDRYY
+481 LDKNSVLIDIDKYY
-495 KNINP
+495 KNIYP
-500 ILNSLIYFEQEIP
+500 VLNSLTYIEQEIP

-524 FNKYLNHYELS
+524 FNKYLNNYELS
-535 TNVTYKY
+535 TNASYKN
-542 SDINFVLN
+542 SDINFLLS
-550 EITKITNNSNNNKEI
+550 EISKITNNSNNNNNLKK
-565 QNGFFCDSNDIW
+565 QNDFFCESNDIW
-577 VSSKTK
+577 VASKTK
-583 CKDYKYI
+583 CKNYIYI

-598 FERKKGDKYCFIIQ
+598 FERKKDDKYCFIIQ
-612 DNYQPSDLEL
+612 DNYQLSDLEL

-630 NAYVQLINY
+630 KAYNQLINY
-639 IMGLTNYYNKNEN
+639 IMGLTNYYNSNEN
-652 LLNSLEKIFKEIE
+652 LLNSFEKIFKEIE
-665 RYNKKLSNAILEQIN
+665 RYNKKLSNVILEQIN

-716 NFYDI
+716 NFYDL
-721 NYNQSIY
+721 NYNQNIY
-728 NCIFIKML
+728 ICTFIKIL
-736 LSIIILL
+736 LSIIISL
-743 IFLGNVTIILS
+743 IFLGNVIIIIS
-754 NKESKEI
+754 NKEKKEI

>member
-1 MNKKLKIIIF
+1 
-11 YFKIMLGKK
+11 MLGKK
-20 IYYYFI
+20 IYYFFI
-26 LIILVNL
+26 LLILVNS

-63 FKSINYDFDDSRNNY
+63 FKSINYDFDDSKNNY

-86 YLVGTKLET
+86 YLVGTKLEE

-114 IPIVII
+114 IPIIII
-120 WISFCFLFFKK
+120 WICFCYLFFKK
-131 KLFFKHSFQFRLIS
+131 RLIFRHSCQFRLIS
-145 KFSQNLIII
+145 KFYQNIIII

-168 LKVKDFSTSTNES
+168 LKVKDFSSSTNDT

-205 TNAIKN
+205 TNSIKN
-211 KNIENGDLWPGLYDL
+211 RNIEKGDLWPGLYDL
-226 SSILLDSV
+226 SSILLDSA
-234 EAINKISS
+234 EAINKISL
-242 NKNKTFSF
+242 NKNKTFSL

-256 NINEYQKLIKLLIE
+256 NINEYQKLIELLIE
-270 TSSQKIQNPNYSQD
+270 TSFKVLPNPNYSQD
-284 FDILTRYSYE
+284 FDILPRYSFE
-294 FNNISRA
+294 FDDISRA

-306 IINSEFIQYFNNAT
+306 VINSEFIQYFFNAT
-320 EIIKSLNNY
+320 ELIKSLNNY
-329 CILLSKKKDF
+329 CILLSKKNDF
-339 YDYELNNLF
+339 YDLELNNLF
-348 VNIIDFSSLMKE
+348 DNIIDFSSLMKK
-360 KSLNM
+360 KSFNM
-365 TNNIFIYHEHFDIII
+365 TNNIFIYQEHFEKFI
-380 FIINLFSFISLV
+380 FIINSIGFILLV
-392 SSICAIIFTF
+392 SSISVIIFSI
-402 IIMNK
+402 IIMHK
-407 NLTWVRISLHIV
+407 NFTWIRISLHII

-427 ICYSCVLNF
+427 IFYSCVLYF
-436 LVGYEKIIYD
+436 LDGYENVIYD

-456 KTDTNRFFNKC
+456 KTDTNIFFNKC

-481 LDKNSVLINIDRYY
+481 LDKNSVLIDIDKYY
-495 KNINP
+495 KNIYP
-500 ILNSLIYFEQEIP
+500 VLNSLTYIEQEIP

-524 FNKYLNHYELS
+524 FNKYLNNYELS
-535 TNVTYKY
+535 TNASYKN
-542 SDINFVLN
+542 SDINFVLS
-550 EITKITNNSNNNKEI
+550 EISKITNNSNNNNNLEK
-565 QNGFFCDSNDIW
+565 QNDFFCESNDIW
-577 VSSKTK
+577 VASKTK
-583 CKDYKYI
+583 CKNYIYI

-630 NAYVQLINY
+630 KAYNQLINY
-639 IMGLTNYYNKNEN
+639 IMGLTNYYNSNEN
-652 LLNSLEKIFKEIE
+652 LLNSFEKIFKEIE
-665 RYNKKLSNAILEQIN
+665 RYNKKLSNVILEQIN

-716 NFYDI
+716 NFYDL
-721 NYNQSIY
+721 NYNQNIY
-728 NCIFIKML
+728 ICTFIKIL
-736 LSIIILL
+736 LTIIISL
-743 IFLGNVTIILS
+743 IFFGNVIIIIS

>member
-1 MNKKLKIIIF
+1 
-11 YFKIMLGKK
+11 MLGKK
-20 IYYYFI
+20 IYYFFI

-33 CQSKYIE
+33 CKSKYIE

-49 NKKHNSNYKTSNEF
+49 NKKHKSIYKTSNEF
-63 FKSINYDFDDSRNNY
+63 FKSIKYNFDDSKNNY

-86 YLVGTKLET
+86 YLLGIKLEEN
-95 DIEFSVFY
+95 IEFSVFY

-114 IPIVII
+114 IPIIII
-120 WISFCFLFFKK
+120 WIIFCFLFFKNR
-131 KLFFKHSFQFRLIS
+131 LIFRHSFQFRLIS
-145 KFSQNLIII
+145 KFSQNIIII

-168 LKVKDFSTSTNES
+168 LKFKDFSSSANDS

-193 HGKIKEKELNNI
+193 HGKIKEKELYNT
-205 TNAIKN
+205 TNTVKN

-226 SSILLDSV
+226 SSILLDSA
-234 EAINKISS
+234 EAINKISL

-250 LEEIND
+250 LEEINE
-256 NINEYQKLIKLLIE
+256 NINGYQNLINLLIN
-270 TSSQKIQNPNYSQD
+270 TSSQKLPNPNYSQD
-284 FDILTRYSYE
+284 FDILPRYSFE
-294 FNNISRA
+294 FNNISRV

-306 IINSEFIQYFNNAT
+306 IINSEFVHYFLNAT
-320 EIIKSLNNY
+320 ELIKSLNNY
-329 CILLSKKKDF
+329 CIKLSKKRDF
-339 YDYELNNLF
+339 YDFGLNNIFENLT
-348 VNIIDFSSLMKE
+348 DFCSLMKE
-360 KSLNM
+360 KSFNI
-365 TNNIFIYHEHFDIII
+365 TNNIFLYQEHFDMII
-380 FIINLFSFISLV
+380 FMIDSISFISLV
-392 SSICAIIFTF
+392 SSICVILFTII
-402 IIMNK
+402 IIHK
-407 NLTWVRISLHIV
+407 NSTWIRISLHIL

-427 ICYSCVLNF
+427 IFYSCVLYF
-436 LVGYEKIIYD
+436 LTRNDNIIYD

-456 KTDTNRFFNKC
+456 KTDTNIFFNKC

-481 LDKNSVLINIDRYY
+481 YDKNSVLIDIDRYY
-495 KNINP
+495 KNIYP
-500 ILNSLIYFEQEIP
+500 ILNSLTYFEHEIP

-524 FNKYLNHYELS
+524 FNKYLNNYKLS
-535 TNVTYKY
+535 TNATYEY

-550 EITKITNNSNNNKEI
+550 EISKITNNSKNNNNQENK
-565 QNGFFCDSNDIW
+565 NDLFCESNDIW
-577 VSSKTK
+577 VSSKAK
-583 CKDYKYI
+583 CKDFKYI
-590 SRYDLHNK
+590 SRYDLYNK
-598 FERKKGDKYCFIIQ
+598 FERKKEDKYCFIIQ

-630 NAYVQLINY
+630 KAYDQLINF
-639 IMGLTNYYNKNEN
+639 IMGLTKYYNSNEN

-665 RYNKKLSNAILEQIN
+665 RYNKKLSNVILEQIN

-728 NCIFIKML
+728 NCTFIKIL
-736 LSIIILL
+736 LIIIILL
-743 IFLGNVTIILS
+743 IFFGNMIIIIS
-754 NKESKEI
+754 NKEGKEI
-761 KRKYLKVE
+761 KQMKRKYLKVE
-769 NKDLNN
+769 NKDINN

-784 PGEDEDT
+784 PGEDEDN

>member
-1 MNKKLKIIIF
+1 
-11 YFKIMLGKK
+11 MLGKK
-20 IYYYFI
+20 IYYFFI
-26 LIILVNL
+26 LLILVNL

-63 FKSINYDFDDSRNNY
+63 FKSINYDFDDSKNNY

-86 YLVGTKLET
+86 YLVGTKLEE

-114 IPIVII
+114 IPIIII
-120 WISFCFLFFKK
+120 WICFCYLFFKK
-131 KLFFKHSFQFRLIS
+131 RLIFRHSCQFRLIS
-145 KFSQNLIII
+145 KFYQNIIII

-168 LKVKDFSTSTNES
+168 LKVKDFSSSTNDT

-193 HGKIKEKELNNI
+193 HGKIKEKKLNNI
-205 TNAIKN
+205 TNSIKN
-211 KNIENGDLWPGLYDL
+211 RNIEKGDLWPGLYDL
-226 SSILLDSV
+226 SSILLDSA
-234 EAINKISS
+234 EAINKISL
-242 NKNKTFSF
+242 NKNKTFSL

-256 NINEYQKLIKLLIE
+256 NINEYQKLIELLIE
-270 TSSQKIQNPNYSQD
+270 TSFKVLPNPNYSQD
-284 FDILTRYSYE
+284 FDILPRYSFE
-294 FNNISRA
+294 FDDISRA

-306 IINSEFIQYFNNAT
+306 VINSEFIQYFFNAT
-320 EIIKSLNNY
+320 ELIKSLNNY
-329 CILLSKKKDF
+329 CILLSKKNDF
-339 YDYELNNLF
+339 YDLELNNLF
-348 VNIIDFSSLMKE
+348 DNIIDFSSLMKK
-360 KSLNM
+360 KSFNM
-365 TNNIFIYHEHFDIII
+365 TNNIFIYQEHFEKFI
-380 FIINLFSFISLV
+380 FIINSIGFILLV
-392 SSICAIIFTF
+392 SSISVIIFSI
-402 IIMNK
+402 IIMHK
-407 NLTWVRISLHIV
+407 NFTWIRISLHII

-427 ICYSCVLNF
+427 IFYSCVLYF
-436 LVGYEKIIYD
+436 LDGYENVIYD

-456 KTDTNRFFNKC
+456 KTDTNIFFNKC

-481 LDKNSVLINIDRYY
+481 LDKNSVLIDIDKYY
-495 KNINP
+495 KNIYP
-500 ILNSLIYFEQEIP
+500 VLNSLTYIEQEIP

-524 FNKYLNHYELS
+524 FNKYLNNYELS
-535 TNVTYKY
+535 TNASYKN
-542 SDINFVLN
+542 SDINFVLS
-550 EITKITNNSNNNKEI
+550 EISKITNNSNNNNNLEK
-565 QNGFFCDSNDIW
+565 QNDFFCESNDIW
-577 VSSKTK
+577 VASKTK
-583 CKDYKYI
+583 CKNYIYI

-630 NAYVQLINY
+630 KAYNQLINY
-639 IMGLTNYYNKNEN
+639 IMGLTNYYNSNEN
-652 LLNSLEKIFKEIE
+652 LLNSFEKIFKEIE
-665 RYNKKLSNAILEQIN
+665 RYNKKLSNVILEQIN

-716 NFYDI
+716 NFYDL
-721 NYNQSIY
+721 NYNQNIY
-728 NCIFIKML
+728 ICTFIKIL
-736 LSIIILL
+736 LTIIISL
-743 IFLGNVTIILS
+743 IFFGNVIIIIS
-754 NKESKEI
+754 NKEKKEI

>member
-1 MNKKLKIIIF
+1 
-11 YFKIMLGKK
+11 MLGKK
-20 IYYYFI
+20 IYYFFI
-26 LIILVNL
+26 LLILVNL

-63 FKSINYDFDDSRNNY
+63 FKSINYDFDDSKNNY

-86 YLVGTKLET
+86 YLVGTKLEE

-114 IPIVII
+114 IPIIII
-120 WISFCFLFFKK
+120 WICFCYLFFKK
-131 KLFFKHSFQFRLIS
+131 RLIFRHSCQFRLIS
-145 KFSQNLIII
+145 KFYQNIIII

-168 LKVKDFSTSTNES
+168 LKVKDFSSSTNDT

-205 TNAIKN
+205 TNSIKN
-211 KNIENGDLWPGLYDL
+211 RNIEKGDLWPGLYDL
-226 SSILLDSV
+226 SSILLDSA
-234 EAINKISS
+234 EAINKISL
-242 NKNKTFSF
+242 NKNKTFSL

-256 NINEYQKLIKLLIE
+256 NINEYQKLIELLIE
-270 TSSQKIQNPNYSQD
+270 TSFKVLPNPNYSQD
-284 FDILTRYSYE
+284 FDILPRYSFE
-294 FNNISRA
+294 FDDISRA

-306 IINSEFIQYFNNAT
+306 VINSEFIQYFFNAT
-320 EIIKSLNNY
+320 ELIKSLNNY
-329 CILLSKKKDF
+329 CILLSKKNDF
-339 YDYELNNLF
+339 YDLELNNLF
-348 VNIIDFSSLMKE
+348 DNIIDFSSLMKK
-360 KSLNM
+360 KSFNM
-365 TNNIFIYHEHFDIII
+365 TNNIFIYQEHFEKFI
-380 FIINLFSFISLV
+380 FIINSIGFILLV
-392 SSICAIIFTF
+392 SSISVIIFSI
-402 IIMNK
+402 IIMHK
-407 NLTWVRISLHIV
+407 NFTWIRISLHII

-427 ICYSCVLNF
+427 IFYSCVLYF
-436 LVGYEKIIYD
+436 LDGYENVIYD

-456 KTDTNRFFNKC
+456 KTDTNIFFNKC

-481 LDKNSVLINIDRYY
+481 LDKNSVLIDIDKYY
-495 KNINP
+495 KNIYP
-500 ILNSLIYFEQEIP
+500 VLNSLTYIEQEIP

-524 FNKYLNHYELS
+524 FNKYLNNYELS
-535 TNVTYKY
+535 TNASYKN
-542 SDINFVLN
+542 SDINFLLS
-550 EITKITNNSNNNKEI
+550 EISKITNNSNNNNTLEKP
-565 QNGFFCDSNDIW
+565 NDFFCESNDIW
-577 VSSKTK
+577 VASKTK
-583 CKDYKYI
+583 CKNYIYI

-630 NAYVQLINY
+630 KAYNQLINY
-639 IMGLTNYYNKNEN
+639 IMGLTNYYNSNEN
-652 LLNSLEKIFKEIE
+652 LLNSFEKIFKEIE
-665 RYNKKLSNAILEQIN
+665 RYNKKLSNVILEQIN

-716 NFYDI
+716 NFYDL
-721 NYNQSIY
+721 NYNQNIY
-728 NCIFIKML
+728 ICTFIKIL
-736 LSIIILL
+736 LTIIISL
-743 IFLGNVTIILS
+743 IFLGNVIIIIS
-754 NKESKEI
+754 NKEKKEI

>member
-1 MNKKLKIIIF
+1 
-11 YFKIMLGKK
+11 MLGKK
-20 IYYYFI
+20 IYYFFI
-26 LIILVNL
+26 LLILVNL

-63 FKSINYDFDDSRNNY
+63 FKSINYDFDDSKNNY

-86 YLVGTKLET
+86 YLVGTKLEE

-114 IPIVII
+114 IPIIII
-120 WISFCFLFFKK
+120 WICFCYLFFKK
-131 KLFFKHSFQFRLIS
+131 RLIFRHSCQFRLIS
-145 KFSQNLIII
+145 KFYQNIIII

-168 LKVKDFSTSTNES
+168 LKVKDFSSSTNDT

-205 TNAIKN
+205 TNSIKN
-211 KNIENGDLWPGLYDL
+211 RNIEKGDLWPGLYDL
-226 SSILLDSV
+226 SSILLDSA
-234 EAINKISS
+234 EAINKISL
-242 NKNKTFSF
+242 NKNKTFSL

-256 NINEYQKLIKLLIE
+256 NINEYQKLIELLIE
-270 TSSQKIQNPNYSQD
+270 TSFKVLPNPNYSQD
-284 FDILTRYSYE
+284 FDILPRYSFE
-294 FNNISRA
+294 FDDISRA

-306 IINSEFIQYFNNAT
+306 VINSEFIQYFFNAT
-320 EIIKSLNNY
+320 ELIKSLNNY
-329 CILLSKKKDF
+329 CILLSKKNDF
-339 YDYELNNLF
+339 YDLELNNLF
-348 VNIIDFSSLMKE
+348 DNIIDFSSLMKK
-360 KSLNM
+360 KSFNM
-365 TNNIFIYHEHFDIII
+365 TNNIFIYQEHFEKFI
-380 FIINLFSFISLV
+380 FIINSIGFILLV
-392 SSICAIIFTF
+392 SSISVIIFSI
-402 IIMNK
+402 IIMHK
-407 NLTWVRISLHIV
+407 NFTWIRISLHII

-427 ICYSCVLNF
+427 IFYSCVLYF
-436 LVGYEKIIYD
+436 LDGYENVIYD

-456 KTDTNRFFNKC
+456 KTDTNIFFNKC

-481 LDKNSVLINIDRYY
+481 LDKNSVLIDIDKYY
-495 KNINP
+495 KNIYP
-500 ILNSLIYFEQEIP
+500 VLNSLTYIEQEIP

-524 FNKYLNHYELS
+524 FNKYLNNYELS
-535 TNVTYKY
+535 TNASYKN
-542 SDINFVLN
+542 SDINFLLS
-550 EITKITNNSNNNKEI
+550 EISKITNNSNNNNTLEK
-565 QNGFFCDSNDIW
+565 QNDFFCESNDIW
-577 VSSKTK
+577 VASKTK
-583 CKDYKYI
+583 CKNYIYI

-630 NAYVQLINY
+630 KAYNQLINY
-639 IMGLTNYYNKNEN
+639 IMGLTNYYNSNEN
-652 LLNSLEKIFKEIE
+652 LLNSFEKIFKEIE
-665 RYNKKLSNAILEQIN
+665 RYNKKLSNVILEQIN

-716 NFYDI
+716 NFYDL
-721 NYNQSIY
+721 NYNQNIY
-728 NCIFIKML
+728 ICTFIKIL
-736 LSIIILL
+736 LTIIISL
-743 IFLGNVTIILS
+743 IFLGNVIIIIS

>member
-1 MNKKLKIIIF
+1 
-11 YFKIMLGKK
+11 MLGKK
-20 IYYYFI
+20 IYYFFI
-26 LIILVNL
+26 LLILVNL

-63 FKSINYDFDDSRNNY
+63 FKSINYDFDDSKNNY

-86 YLVGTKLET
+86 YLVGTKLEE

-114 IPIVII
+114 IPIIII
-120 WISFCFLFFKK
+120 WICFCYLFFKK
-131 KLFFKHSFQFRLIS
+131 RLIFRHSCQFRLIS
-145 KFSQNLIII
+145 KFYQNIIII

-168 LKVKDFSTSTNES
+168 LKVKDFSSSTNDT

-205 TNAIKN
+205 TNSIKN
-211 KNIENGDLWPGLYDL
+211 RNIEKGDLWPGLYDL
-226 SSILLDSV
+226 SSILLDSA
-234 EAINKISS
+234 EAINKISL
-242 NKNKTFSF
+242 NKNKTFSL

-256 NINEYQKLIKLLIE
+256 NINEYQKLIELLIE
-270 TSSQKIQNPNYSQD
+270 TSFKVLPNPNYSQD
-284 FDILTRYSYE
+284 FDILPRYSFE
-294 FNNISRA
+294 FNDISRA

-306 IINSEFIQYFNNAT
+306 VINSEFIQYFFNAT
-320 EIIKSLNNY
+320 ELIKSLNNY
-329 CILLSKKKDF
+329 CILLSKKNDF
-339 YDYELNNLF
+339 YDLELNNLF
-348 VNIIDFSSLMKE
+348 DNIIDFSSLMKK
-360 KSLNM
+360 KSFNM
-365 TNNIFIYHEHFDIII
+365 TNNIFIYQEHFEKFI
-380 FIINLFSFISLV
+380 FIINSIGFILLV
-392 SSICAIIFTF
+392 SSISVIIFSI
-402 IIMNK
+402 IIMHK
-407 NLTWVRISLHIV
+407 NFTWIRISLHII

-427 ICYSCVLNF
+427 IFYSCVLYF
-436 LVGYEKIIYD
+436 LDGYEKVIYD

-456 KTDTNRFFNKC
+456 KTDTNIFFNKC

-481 LDKNSVLINIDRYY
+481 LDKNSVLIDIDKYY
-495 KNINP
+495 KNIYP
-500 ILNSLIYFEQEIP
+500 VLNSLTYIEQEIP

-524 FNKYLNHYELS
+524 FNKYLNNYELS
-535 TNVTYKY
+535 TNASYKN
-542 SDINFVLN
+542 SDINFLLS
-550 EITKITNNSNNNKEI
+550 EISKITNNSNNNNTLEKP
-565 QNGFFCDSNDIW
+565 NDFFCESNDIW
-577 VSSKTK
+577 VASKTK
-583 CKDYKYI
+583 CKNYIYI

-630 NAYVQLINY
+630 KAYNQLINY
-639 IMGLTNYYNKNEN
+639 IMGLTNYYNSNEN
-652 LLNSLEKIFKEIE
+652 LLNSFEKIFKEIE
-665 RYNKKLSNAILEQIN
+665 RYNKKLSNVILEQIN

-716 NFYDI
+716 NFYDL
-721 NYNQSIY
+721 NYNQNIY
-728 NCIFIKML
+728 ICTFIKIL
-736 LSIIILL
+736 LTIIISL
-743 IFLGNVTIILS
+743 IFFGNVIIIIS
-754 NKESKEI
+754 NKEKKEI

>member
-1 MNKKLKIIIF
+1 
-11 YFKIMLGKK
+11 MLGKK
-20 IYYYFI
+20 IYYFFI
-26 LIILVNL
+26 LLILVNL

-63 FKSINYDFDDSRNNY
+63 FKSINYDFDDSKNNY

-86 YLVGTKLET
+86 YLVGTKLEE

-114 IPIVII
+114 IPIIII
-120 WISFCFLFFKK
+120 WICFCYLFFKK
-131 KLFFKHSFQFRLIS
+131 RLIFRHSCQFRLIS
-145 KFSQNLIII
+145 KFYQNIIII

-168 LKVKDFSTSTNES
+168 LKVKDFSSSTNDT

-205 TNAIKN
+205 TNSIKN
-211 KNIENGDLWPGLYDL
+211 RNIEKGDLWPGLYDL
-226 SSILLDSV
+226 SSILLDSA
-234 EAINKISS
+234 EAINKRSL
-242 NKNKTFSF
+242 NKNKTFAL

-256 NINEYQKLIKLLIE
+256 NINEYQKLIELLIE
-270 TSSQKIQNPNYSQD
+270 TSFKVLPNPNYSHD
-284 FDILTRYSYE
+284 FDILPRYSFE
-294 FNNISRA
+294 FNDISRA

-306 IINSEFIQYFNNAT
+306 VINSEFIQYFFNAT
-320 EIIKSLNNY
+320 ELIKSLNNY
-329 CILLSKKKDF
+329 CILLSKKNDF
-339 YDYELNNLF
+339 YDLELNNLF
-348 VNIIDFSSLMKE
+348 DNIIDFSSLMKK
-360 KSLNM
+360 KSFNM
-365 TNNIFIYHEHFDIII
+365 TNNIFIYQEHFEKFI
-380 FIINLFSFISLV
+380 FIINSIGFILLV
-392 SSICAIIFTF
+392 SSISVIIFSI
-402 IIMNK
+402 IIMHK
-407 NLTWVRISLHIV
+407 NFTWIRISLHII

-427 ICYSCVLNF
+427 IFYSCVLYF
-436 LVGYEKIIYD
+436 LDGYEKVIYD

-456 KTDTNRFFNKC
+456 KTDTNIFFNKC

-481 LDKNSVLINIDRYY
+481 LDKNSVLIDIDKYY
-495 KNINP
+495 KNIYP
-500 ILNSLIYFEQEIP
+500 VLNSLTYIEQEIP

-524 FNKYLNHYELS
+524 FNKYLNNYELS
-535 TNVTYKY
+535 TNASYKN
-542 SDINFVLN
+542 SDINFVLS
-550 EITKITNNSNNNKEI
+550 EISKITNNSNNNNNLEK
-565 QNGFFCDSNDIW
+565 QNDFFCESNDIW
-577 VSSKTK
+577 VASKIK
-583 CKDYKYI
+583 CKNYIYI

-612 DNYQPSDLEL
+612 DNYQLSDLEL

-630 NAYVQLINY
+630 KAYNQLINY
-639 IMGLTNYYNKNEN
+639 IMGLTNYYNSNEN
-652 LLNSLEKIFKEIE
+652 LLNSFEKIFKEIE
-665 RYNKKLSNAILEQIN
+665 RYNKKLSNVILEQIN

-716 NFYDI
+716 NFYDL
-721 NYNQSIY
+721 NYNQNIY
-728 NCIFIKML
+728 ICTFIKIL
-736 LSIIILL
+736 LTIIISL
-743 IFLGNVTIILS
+743 IFLGNVIIIIS
-754 NKESKEI
+754 NKEKKEI

>member
-1 MNKKLKIIIF
+1 
-11 YFKIMLGKK
+11 MLGKK
-20 IYYYFI
+20 IYYFFI
-26 LIILVNL
+26 LLILVNL

-63 FKSINYDFDDSRNNY
+63 FKSINYDFDDSKNNY

-86 YLVGTKLET
+86 YLVGTKLEE

-114 IPIVII
+114 IPIIII
-120 WISFCFLFFKK
+120 WICFCYLFFKK
-131 KLFFKHSFQFRLIS
+131 RLIFRHSCQFRLIS
-145 KFSQNLIII
+145 KFYQNIIII

-168 LKVKDFSTSTNES
+168 LKVKDFSSSTNDT

-205 TNAIKN
+205 TNSIKN
-211 KNIENGDLWPGLYDL
+211 RNIEKGDLWPGLYDL
-226 SSILLDSV
+226 SSILLDSA
-234 EAINKISS
+234 EAINKISL
-242 NKNKTFSF
+242 NKNKTFSL

-256 NINEYQKLIKLLIE
+256 NINEYQKLIELLIE
-270 TSSQKIQNPNYSQD
+270 TSFKVLPNPNYSQD
-284 FDILTRYSYE
+284 FDILPRYSFE
-294 FNNISRA
+294 FDDISRA

-306 IINSEFIQYFNNAT
+306 VINSEFIQYFFNAT
-320 EIIKSLNNY
+320 ELIKSLNNY
-329 CILLSKKKDF
+329 CILLSKKNDF
-339 YDYELNNLF
+339 YDLELNNLF
-348 VNIIDFSSLMKE
+348 DNIIDFSSLMKK
-360 KSLNM
+360 KSFNM
-365 TNNIFIYHEHFDIII
+365 TNNIFIYQEHFEKFI
-380 FIINLFSFISLV
+380 FIINSIGFILLV
-392 SSICAIIFTF
+392 SSISVIIFSI
-402 IIMNK
+402 IIMHK
-407 NLTWVRISLHIV
+407 NFTWIRISLHII

-427 ICYSCVLNF
+427 IFYSCVLYF
-436 LVGYEKIIYD
+436 LDGYENVIYD

-456 KTDTNRFFNKC
+456 KTDTNIFFNKC

-481 LDKNSVLINIDRYY
+481 LDKNSVLIDIDKYY
-495 KNINP
+495 KNIYP
-500 ILNSLIYFEQEIP
+500 VLNSLTYIEQEIP

-524 FNKYLNHYELS
+524 FNKYLNNYELS
-535 TNVTYKY
+535 TNASYKN
-542 SDINFVLN
+542 SDINFLLS
-550 EITKITNNSNNNKEI
+550 EISKITNNSNNNNTLEKP
-565 QNGFFCDSNDIW
+565 NDFFCESSDIW
-577 VSSKTK
+577 VASKTK
-583 CKDYKYI
+583 CKNYIYI

-630 NAYVQLINY
+630 KAYNQLINY
-639 IMGLTNYYNKNEN
+639 IMGLTNYYNSNEN
-652 LLNSLEKIFKEIE
+652 LLNSFEKIFKEIE
-665 RYNKKLSNAILEQIN
+665 RYNKKLSNVILEQIN

-716 NFYDI
+716 NFYDL
-721 NYNQSIY
+721 NYNQNIY
-728 NCIFIKML
+728 ICTFIKIL
-736 LSIIILL
+736 LTIIISL
-743 IFLGNVTIILS
+743 IFLGNVIIIIS

>member
-1 MNKKLKIIIF
+1 
-11 YFKIMLGKK
+11 MLGKK
-20 IYYYFI
+20 IYYFFI
-26 LIILVNL
+26 LLILVNL

-63 FKSINYDFDDSRNNY
+63 FKSINYDFDDSKNNY

-86 YLVGTKLET
+86 YLVGTKLEE

-114 IPIVII
+114 IPIIII
-120 WISFCFLFFKK
+120 WICFCYLFFKK
-131 KLFFKHSFQFRLIS
+131 RLIFRHSCQFRLIS
-145 KFSQNLIII
+145 KFYQNIIII

-168 LKVKDFSTSTNES
+168 LKVKDFSSSTNDT

-205 TNAIKN
+205 TNSIKN
-211 KNIENGDLWPGLYDL
+211 RNIEKGDLWPGLYDL
-226 SSILLDSV
+226 SSILLDSA
-234 EAINKISS
+234 EAINKISL
-242 NKNKTFSF
+242 NKNKTFSL

-270 TSSQKIQNPNYSQD
+270 TSFKVLPNPNYSQD
-284 FDILTRYSYE
+284 FDILPRYSFE
-294 FNNISRA
+294 FNDDISRA

-306 IINSEFIQYFNNAT
+306 VINSEFIQYFFNAT
-320 EIIKSLNNY
+320 ELIKSLNNY
-329 CILLSKKKDF
+329 CILLSKKNDF
-339 YDYELNNLF
+339 YDLELNNLF
-348 VNIIDFSSLMKE
+348 DNIIDFSSLMKK
-360 KSLNM
+360 KSFNM
-365 TNNIFIYHEHFDIII
+365 TNNIFIYQEHFEKFI
-380 FIINLFSFISLV
+380 FIINSIGFILLV
-392 SSICAIIFTF
+392 SSISVIIFSI
-402 IIMNK
+402 IIMHK
-407 NLTWVRISLHIV
+407 NFTWIRISLHII

-427 ICYSCVLNF
+427 IFYSCVLYF
-436 LVGYEKIIYD
+436 LDGYENVIYD

-456 KTDTNRFFNKC
+456 KTDTNIFFNKC

-481 LDKNSVLINIDRYY
+481 LDKNSVLIDIDKYY
-495 KNINP
+495 KNIYP
-500 ILNSLIYFEQEIP
+500 VLNSLTYIEQEIP

-524 FNKYLNHYELS
+524 FNKYLNNYELS
-535 TNVTYKY
+535 TNASYKN
-542 SDINFVLN
+542 SDINFVLS
-550 EITKITNNSNNNKEI
+550 EISKITNNSNNNNNLEK
-565 QNGFFCDSNDIW
+565 QNDFFCESNDIW
-577 VSSKTK
+577 VASKTK
-583 CKDYKYI
+583 CKNFIYI

-630 NAYVQLINY
+630 KAYNQLINY
-639 IMGLTNYYNKNEN
+639 IMGLTNYYNSNEN
-652 LLNSLEKIFKEIE
+652 LLNSFEKIFKEIE
-665 RYNKKLSNAILEQIN
+665 RYNKKLSNVILEQIN

-716 NFYDI
+716 NFYDL
-721 NYNQSIY
+721 NYNQNIY
-728 NCIFIKML
+728 ICTFIKIL
-736 LSIIILL
+736 LTIIISL
-743 IFLGNVTIILS
+743 IFFGNVIIIIS

>member
-1 MNKKLKIIIF
+1 
-11 YFKIMLGKK
+11 MLGKK
-20 IYYYFI
+20 IYYFFI
-26 LIILVNL
+26 LLILVNS

-63 FKSINYDFDDSRNNY
+63 FKSINYDFDDSKNNY

-86 YLVGTKLET
+86 YLVGTKLEE

-114 IPIVII
+114 IPIIII
-120 WISFCFLFFKK
+120 WIIFCFLFFKK
-131 KLFFKHSFQFRLIS
+131 RLIFRHSFQFRLIS
-145 KFSQNLIII
+145 KFSQNIIII

-168 LKVKDFSTSTNES
+168 LKFKDFSSSANDS

-193 HGKIKEKELNNI
+193 HGKIKEKELHNT
-205 TNAIKN
+205 TNAVKN

-226 SSILLDSV
+226 SSILLDSA
-234 EAINKISS
+234 EAINKISL

-250 LEEIND
+250 LEEINE
-256 NINEYQKLIKLLIE
+256 NINEYQNLINLLIN
-270 TSSQKIQNPNYSQD
+270 TSSQKLPNPNYSQD
-284 FDILTRYSYE
+284 FDILPRYSFE

-306 IINSEFIQYFNNAT
+306 IINSEFINYFLNAT
-320 EIIKSLNNY
+320 ELIKSLNNY
-329 CILLSKKKDF
+329 CIILSEKRDF
-339 YDYELNNLF
+339 YDFGLNNIFENLT
-348 VNIIDFSSLMKE
+348 DFCSLMKE
-360 KSLNM
+360 KSFNI
-365 TNNIFIYHEHFDIII
+365 TNNIFLYQEHFDMII
-380 FIINLFSFISLV
+380 FMIDSISFISLV
-392 SSICAIIFTF
+392 SSICVILFTII
-402 IIMNK
+402 IIHK
-407 NLTWVRISLHIV
+407 NSTWIRISLHIL

-427 ICYSCVLNF
+427 IFYSCVLYF
-436 LVGYEKIIYD
+436 LTGNENVIYD

-456 KTDTNRFFNKC
+456 KTDTNIFFNKC

-481 LDKNSVLINIDRYY
+481 YDKNSVLIDIDRYY
-495 KNINP
+495 KNIYP
-500 ILNSLIYFEQEIP
+500 ILNSLTYFEHEIP
-513 KLNNIKKISNN
+513 KLDNIKKISNN
-524 FNKYLNHYELS
+524 FNKYLNNYKLS
-535 TNVTYKY
+535 TNATYEY

-550 EITKITNNSNNNKEI
+550 EISKITNNSKNNNNQENK
-565 QNGFFCDSNDIW
+565 NDFFCESNDIW
-577 VSSKTK
+577 VSSKAK
-583 CKDYKYI
+583 CKDFKYI

-598 FERKKGDKYCFIIQ
+598 LERKKEDKYCFIIQ

-630 NAYVQLINY
+630 KAYDQLINF
-639 IMGLTNYYNKNEN
+639 IMGLTKYYNTNEN

-665 RYNKKLSNAILEQIN
+665 RYNKKLSNITLEQIN
-680 ICKNDISELTDIY
+680 ICKKDISELTDIY

-728 NCIFIKML
+728 NCTFIKKL
-736 LSIIILL
+736 LIIIILL
-743 IFLGNVTIILS
+743 IFFGNMIIIIS

-761 KRKYLKVE
+761 KQMKRKYLKVE
-769 NKDLNN
+769 NKDINN

-784 PGEDEDT
+784 PGEDEDN

>member
-1 MNKKLKIIIF
+1 
-11 YFKIMLGKK
+11 MLGKK
-20 IYYYFI
+20 IYYFFI
-26 LIILVNL
+26 LLILVNL

-63 FKSINYDFDDSRNNY
+63 FKSINYDFDDSKNNY

-86 YLVGTKLET
+86 YLVGTKLEE

-114 IPIVII
+114 IPIIII
-120 WISFCFLFFKK
+120 WICFCYLFFKK
-131 KLFFKHSFQFRLIS
+131 RLIFRHSCQFRLIS
-145 KFSQNLIII
+145 KFYQNIIII

-168 LKVKDFSTSTNES
+168 LKVKDFSSSTNDT

-205 TNAIKN
+205 TNSIKN
-211 KNIENGDLWPGLYDL
+211 RNIEKGDLWPGLYDL
-226 SSILLDSV
+226 SSILLDSA
-234 EAINKISS
+234 EAINKISL
-242 NKNKTFSF
+242 NKNKTFSL

-256 NINEYQKLIKLLIE
+256 NINEYQKLIELLIE
-270 TSSQKIQNPNYSQD
+270 TSFKVLPNPNYSQD
-284 FDILTRYSYE
+284 FDILPRYSFE
-294 FNNISRA
+294 FDDISRA

-306 IINSEFIQYFNNAT
+306 VINSEFIQYFFNAT
-320 EIIKSLNNY
+320 ELIKSLNNY
-329 CILLSKKKDF
+329 CILLSKKNDF
-339 YDYELNNLF
+339 YDLELNNLF
-348 VNIIDFSSLMKE
+348 DNIIDFSSLMKK
-360 KSLNM
+360 KSFNM
-365 TNNIFIYHEHFDIII
+365 TNNIFIYQEHFEKFI
-380 FIINLFSFISLV
+380 FIINSIGFILLV
-392 SSICAIIFTF
+392 SSISVIIFSI
-402 IIMNK
+402 IIMHK
-407 NLTWVRISLHIV
+407 NFTWIRISLHII

-427 ICYSCVLNF
+427 IFYSCVLYF
-436 LVGYEKIIYD
+436 LDGYEKVIYD

-456 KTDTNRFFNKC
+456 KTDSNIFFNKC

-481 LDKNSVLINIDRYY
+481 LDKNSVLIDIDKYY
-495 KNINP
+495 KNIYP
-500 ILNSLIYFEQEIP
+500 VLNSLTYIEQEIP

-524 FNKYLNHYELS
+524 FNKYLNNYELS
-535 TNVTYKY
+535 TNASYKN
-542 SDINFVLN
+542 SDINFLLS
-550 EITKITNNSNNNKEI
+550 EISKITNNSNNNNTLEK
-565 QNGFFCDSNDIW
+565 QNDFFCESNDIW
-577 VSSKTK
+577 VASKTK
-583 CKDYKYI
+583 CKNYIYI

-612 DNYQPSDLEL
+612 DNYQLSDLEL

-630 NAYVQLINY
+630 KAYNQLINY
-639 IMGLTNYYNKNEN
+639 IMGLTNYYNSNEN
-652 LLNSLEKIFKEIE
+652 LLNSFEKIFKEIE
-665 RYNKKLSNAILEQIN
+665 RYNKKLSNVILEQIN

-716 NFYDI
+716 NFYDL
-721 NYNQSIY
+721 NYNQNIY
-728 NCIFIKML
+728 ICTFIKIL
-736 LSIIILL
+736 LTIIISL
-743 IFLGNVTIILS
+743 IFFGNVIIIIS

>member
-1 MNKKLKIIIF
+1 
-11 YFKIMLGKK
+11 MLGKK
-20 IYYYFI
+20 IYYFFI
-26 LIILVNL
+26 LLILVNL

-63 FKSINYDFDDSRNNY
+63 FKSINYDFDDSKNNY

-86 YLVGTKLET
+86 YLVGTKLEE

-114 IPIVII
+114 IPIIII
-120 WISFCFLFFKK
+120 WICFCYLFFKK
-131 KLFFKHSFQFRLIS
+131 RLIFRHSCQFRLIS
-145 KFSQNLIII
+145 KFYQNIIII

-168 LKVKDFSTSTNES
+168 LKVKDFSSSTNDT

-205 TNAIKN
+205 TNSIKN
-211 KNIENGDLWPGLYDL
+211 RNIEKGDLWPGLYDL
-226 SSILLDSV
+226 SSILLDSA
-234 EAINKISS
+234 EAINKISL
-242 NKNKTFSF
+242 NKNKTFSL

-256 NINEYQKLIKLLIE
+256 NINEYQKLIELLIE
-270 TSSQKIQNPNYSQD
+270 TSFKVLPNPNYSQD
-284 FDILTRYSYE
+284 FDILPRYSFE
-294 FNNISRA
+294 FDDISRA

-306 IINSEFIQYFNNAT
+306 VINSEFIQYFFNAT
-320 EIIKSLNNY
+320 ELIKSLNNY
-329 CILLSKKKDF
+329 CILLSKKNDF
-339 YDYELNNLF
+339 YDLELNNLF
-348 VNIIDFSSLMKE
+348 DNIIDFSSLMKK
-360 KSLNM
+360 KSFNM
-365 TNNIFIYHEHFDIII
+365 TNNIFIYQEHFEKFI
-380 FIINLFSFISLV
+380 FIINSIGFILLV
-392 SSICAIIFTF
+392 SSISVIIFSI
-402 IIMNK
+402 IIMHK
-407 NLTWVRISLHIV
+407 NFTWIRISLHII

-427 ICYSCVLNF
+427 IFYSCVLYF
-436 LVGYEKIIYD
+436 LDGYENVIYD

-456 KTDTNRFFNKC
+456 KTDTNIFFNKC

-481 LDKNSVLINIDRYY
+481 LDKNSVLIDIDKYY
-495 KNINP
+495 KNIYP
-500 ILNSLIYFEQEIP
+500 VLNSLTYIEQEIP

-524 FNKYLNHYELS
+524 FNKYLNNYELS
-535 TNVTYKY
+535 TNASYKN
-542 SDINFVLN
+542 SDINFLLS
-550 EITKITNNSNNNKEI
+550 EISKITNNSNNNNTLEK
-565 QNGFFCDSNDIW
+565 QNDFFCESNDIW
-577 VSSKTK
+577 VASKTK
-583 CKDYKYI
+583 CKNYIYI

-630 NAYVQLINY
+630 KAYNQLINY
-639 IMGLTNYYNKNEN
+639 IMGLTNYYNSNEN
-652 LLNSLEKIFKEIE
+652 LLNSFEKIFKEIE
-665 RYNKKLSNAILEQIN
+665 RYNKKLSNVILEQIN

-716 NFYDI
+716 NFYDL
-721 NYNQSIY
+721 NYNQNIY
-728 NCIFIKML
+728 ICTFIKIL
-736 LSIIILL
+736 LTIIISL
-743 IFLGNVTIILS
+743 IFLGNVIIIIS
-754 NKESKEI
+754 NKEKKEI

>member
-1 MNKKLKIIIF
+1 
-11 YFKIMLGKK
+11 MLGKK
-20 IYYYFI
+20 IYYFFI
-26 LIILVNL
+26 LLILVNL

-63 FKSINYDFDDSRNNY
+63 FKSINYDFDDSKNNY

-86 YLVGTKLET
+86 YLVGTKLEE

-114 IPIVII
+114 IPIIII
-120 WISFCFLFFKK
+120 WICFCYLFFKK
-131 KLFFKHSFQFRLIS
+131 RLIFRHSCQFRLIS
-145 KFSQNLIII
+145 KFYQNIIII

-168 LKVKDFSTSTNES
+168 LKVKDFSSSTNDT

-205 TNAIKN
+205 TNSIKN
-211 KNIENGDLWPGLYDL
+211 RNIEKGDLWPGLYDL
-226 SSILLDSV
+226 SSILLDSA
-234 EAINKISS
+234 EAINKISL
-242 NKNKTFSF
+242 NKNKTFSL

-256 NINEYQKLIKLLIE
+256 NINEYQKLIELLIE
-270 TSSQKIQNPNYSQD
+270 TSFKVLPNPNYSQD
-284 FDILTRYSYE
+284 FDILPRYSFE
-294 FNNISRA
+294 FDDISRA

-306 IINSEFIQYFNNAT
+306 VINSEFIQYFFNAT
-320 EIIKSLNNY
+320 ELIKSLNNY
-329 CILLSKKKDF
+329 CILLSKKNDF
-339 YDYELNNLF
+339 YDLELNNLF
-348 VNIIDFSSLMKE
+348 DNIIDFSSLMKK
-360 KSLNM
+360 KSFNM
-365 TNNIFIYHEHFDIII
+365 TNNIFIYQEHFEKFI
-380 FIINLFSFISLV
+380 FIINSIGFILLV
-392 SSICAIIFTF
+392 SSISVIIFSI
-402 IIMNK
+402 IIMHK
-407 NLTWVRISLHIV
+407 NFTWIRISLHII

-427 ICYSCVLNF
+427 IFYSCVLYF
-436 LVGYEKIIYD
+436 LDGYENVIYD

-456 KTDTNRFFNKC
+456 KTDTNIFFNKC

-481 LDKNSVLINIDRYY
+481 LDKNSVLIDIDKYY
-495 KNINP
+495 KNIYP
-500 ILNSLIYFEQEIP
+500 VLNSLTYIEQEIP

-524 FNKYLNHYELS
+524 FNKYLNNYELS
-535 TNVTYKY
+535 TNASYKN

-550 EITKITNNSNNNKEI
+550 EISKITNNSNNNNGLEK
-565 QNGFFCDSNDIW
+565 QNDFFCESNDIW
-577 VSSKTK
+577 VASKTK
-583 CKDYKYI
+583 CKNYIYI

-630 NAYVQLINY
+630 KAYNQLINY
-639 IMGLTNYYNKNEN
+639 IMGLTNYYNSNEN
-652 LLNSLEKIFKEIE
+652 LLNSFEKIFKEIE
-665 RYNKKLSNAILEQIN
+665 RYNKKLSNVILEQIN

-716 NFYDI
+716 NFYDL
-721 NYNQSIY
+721 NYNQNIY
-728 NCIFIKML
+728 ICTFIKIL
-736 LSIIILL
+736 LTIIISL
-743 IFLGNVTIILS
+743 IFLGNVIIIIS
-754 NKESKEI
+754 NKEKKEI

>member
-1 MNKKLKIIIF
+1 
-11 YFKIMLGKK
+11 MLGKK
-20 IYYYFI
+20 IYYFFI
-26 LIILVNL
+26 LLILVNL

-63 FKSINYDFDDSRNNY
+63 FKSINYDFDDSKNNY

-86 YLVGTKLET
+86 YLVGTKLEE

-114 IPIVII
+114 IPIIII
-120 WISFCFLFFKK
+120 WICFCYLFFKK
-131 KLFFKHSFQFRLIS
+131 RLIFRHSCQFRLIS
-145 KFSQNLIII
+145 KFYQNIIII

-168 LKVKDFSTSTNES
+168 LKVKDFSSSTNDT

-205 TNAIKN
+205 TNSIKN
-211 KNIENGDLWPGLYDL
+211 RNIEKGDLWPGLYDL
-226 SSILLDSV
+226 SSILLDSA
-234 EAINKISS
+234 EAINKISL
-242 NKNKTFSF
+242 NKNKTFSL

-256 NINEYQKLIKLLIE
+256 NINEYQKLIELLIE
-270 TSSQKIQNPNYSQD
+270 TSFKVLPNPNYSQD
-284 FDILTRYSYE
+284 FDILPRYSFE
-294 FNNISRA
+294 FDDISRA

-306 IINSEFIQYFNNAT
+306 VINSEFIQYFFNAT
-320 EIIKSLNNY
+320 ELIKSLNNY
-329 CILLSKKKDF
+329 CILLSKKSDF
-339 YDYELNNLF
+339 YDLELNNLF
-348 VNIIDFSSLMKE
+348 DNIIDFSSLMKK
-360 KSLNM
+360 KSFNM
-365 TNNIFIYHEHFDIII
+365 TNNIFIYQEHFEKFI
-380 FIINLFSFISLV
+380 FIINSIGFILLV
-392 SSICAIIFTF
+392 SSISVIIFSI
-402 IIMNK
+402 IIMHK
-407 NLTWVRISLHIV
+407 NFTWIRISLHII

-427 ICYSCVLNF
+427 IFYSCVLYF
-436 LVGYEKIIYD
+436 LDGYEKVIYD

-456 KTDTNRFFNKC
+456 KTDTNIFFNKC

-481 LDKNSVLINIDRYY
+481 LDKNSVLIDIDKYY
-495 KNINP
+495 KNIYP
-500 ILNSLIYFEQEIP
+500 VLNSLTYIEQEIP

-524 FNKYLNHYELS
+524 FNKYLNNYELS
-535 TNVTYKY
+535 TNASYKN
-542 SDINFVLN
+542 SDINFLLS
-550 EITKITNNSNNNKEI
+550 EISKITNNSNNNNTLEKP
-565 QNGFFCDSNDIW
+565 NDFFCESNDIW
-577 VSSKTK
+577 VASKTK
-583 CKDYKYI
+583 CKNYIYI

-630 NAYVQLINY
+630 KAYNQLINY
-639 IMGLTNYYNKNEN
+639 IMGLTNYYNSNEN
-652 LLNSLEKIFKEIE
+652 LLNSFEKIFKEIE
-665 RYNKKLSNAILEQIN
+665 RYNKKLSNVILEQIN

-716 NFYDI
+716 NFYDL
-721 NYNQSIY
+721 NYNQNIY
-728 NCIFIKML
+728 ICTFIKIL
-736 LSIIILL
+736 LTIIISL
-743 IFLGNVTIILS
+743 IFFGNVIIIIS
-754 NKESKEI
+754 NKEKKEI

>member
-1 MNKKLKIIIF
+1 
-11 YFKIMLGKK
+11 MLGKK
-20 IYYYFI
+20 IYYFFI
-26 LIILVNL
+26 LLILVNL

-63 FKSINYDFDDSRNNY
+63 FKSINYDFDDSKNNY

-86 YLVGTKLET
+86 YLVGTKLEE

-114 IPIVII
+114 IPIIII
-120 WISFCFLFFKK
+120 WICFCYLFFKK
-131 KLFFKHSFQFRLIS
+131 RLIFRHSCQFRLIS
-145 KFSQNLIII
+145 KFYQNIIII

-168 LKVKDFSTSTNES
+168 LKVKDFSSSTNDT

-205 TNAIKN
+205 TNSIKN
-211 KNIENGDLWPGLYDL
+211 RNIEKGDLWPGLYDL
-226 SSILLDSV
+226 SSILLDSA
-234 EAINKISS
+234 EAINKISL
-242 NKNKTFSF
+242 NKNKTFSL

-256 NINEYQKLIKLLIE
+256 NINEYQKLIELLIE
-270 TSSQKIQNPNYSQD
+270 TSFKVLPNPNYSQD
-284 FDILTRYSYE
+284 FDILPRYSFE
-294 FNNISRA
+294 FDDISRA

-306 IINSEFIQYFNNAT
+306 VINSEFIQYFFNAT
-320 EIIKSLNNY
+320 ELIKSLNNY
-329 CILLSKKKDF
+329 CILLSKKNDF
-339 YDYELNNLF
+339 YDLELNNLF
-348 VNIIDFSSLMKE
+348 DNIIDFSSLMKK
-360 KSLNM
+360 KSFNM
-365 TNNIFIYHEHFDIII
+365 TNNIFIYQEHFEKFI
-380 FIINLFSFISLV
+380 FIINSIGFILLV
-392 SSICAIIFTF
+392 SSISVIIFSI
-402 IIMNK
+402 IIMHK
-407 NLTWVRISLHIV
+407 NFTWIRISLHII

-427 ICYSCVLNF
+427 IFYSCVLYF
-436 LVGYEKIIYD
+436 LDGYENVIYD

-456 KTDTNRFFNKC
+456 KTDTNIFFNKC

-481 LDKNSVLINIDRYY
+481 LDKNSVLIDIDKYY
-495 KNINP
+495 KNIYP
-500 ILNSLIYFEQEIP
+500 VLNSLTYIEQEIP
-513 KLNNIKKISNN
+513 KLNNIKKISHN
-524 FNKYLNHYELS
+524 FNKYLNNYELT
-535 TNVTYKY
+535 TNASYKN
-542 SDINFVLN
+542 SDINFVLS
-550 EITKITNNSNNNKEI
+550 EISKITNNSNNNNTLEKP
-565 QNGFFCDSNDIW
+565 NDFFCESNDIW
-577 VSSKTK
+577 VASKTK
-583 CKDYKYI
+583 CKNYIYI

-630 NAYVQLINY
+630 KAYNQLINY
-639 IMGLTNYYNKNEN
+639 IMGLTNYYNSNEN
-652 LLNSLEKIFKEIE
+652 LLNSFEKIFKEIE
-665 RYNKKLSNAILEQIN
+665 RYNKKLSNVILEQIN

-716 NFYDI
+716 NFYDL
-721 NYNQSIY
+721 NYNQNIY
-728 NCIFIKML
+728 ICTFIKIL
-736 LSIIILL
+736 LTIIISL
-743 IFLGNVTIILS
+743 IFLGNVIIIIS
-754 NKESKEI
+754 NKEKKEI

>member
-1 MNKKLKIIIF
+1 
-11 YFKIMLGKK
+11 MLGKK
-20 IYYYFI
+20 IYYFFI
-26 LIILVNL
+26 LLILVNL

-63 FKSINYDFDDSRNNY
+63 FKSINYDFDDSKNNY

-86 YLVGTKLET
+86 YLVGTKLEE

-114 IPIVII
+114 IPIIII
-120 WISFCFLFFKK
+120 WICFCYLFFKK
-131 KLFFKHSFQFRLIS
+131 RLIFRHSCQFRLIS
-145 KFSQNLIII
+145 KFYQNIIII

-168 LKVKDFSTSTNES
+168 LKVKDFSSSTNDT

-205 TNAIKN
+205 TNSIKN
-211 KNIENGDLWPGLYDL
+211 RNIEKGDLWPGLYDL
-226 SSILLDSV
+226 SSILLDSA
-234 EAINKISS
+234 EAINKISL
-242 NKNKTFSF
+242 NKNKTFSL

-256 NINEYQKLIKLLIE
+256 NINEYQKLIELLIE
-270 TSSQKIQNPNYSQD
+270 TSFKVLPNPNYSQD
-284 FDILTRYSYE
+284 FDILPRYSFE
-294 FNNISRA
+294 FDDISRA

-306 IINSEFIQYFNNAT
+306 VINSEFIQYFFNAT
-320 EIIKSLNNY
+320 ELIKSLNNY
-329 CILLSKKKDF
+329 CILLSKKNDF
-339 YDYELNNLF
+339 YDLELNNLF
-348 VNIIDFSSLMKE
+348 DNIIDFSSLMKK
-360 KSLNM
+360 KSFNM
-365 TNNIFIYHEHFDIII
+365 TNNIFIYQEHFEKFI
-380 FIINLFSFISLV
+380 FIINSIGFILLV
-392 SSICAIIFTF
+392 SSISVIIFSI
-402 IIMNK
+402 IIMHK
-407 NLTWVRISLHIV
+407 NFTWIRISLHII

-427 ICYSCVLNF
+427 IFYSCVLYF
-436 LVGYEKIIYD
+436 LDGYENVIYD

-456 KTDTNRFFNKC
+456 KTDTNIFFNKC

-481 LDKNSVLINIDRYY
+481 LDKNSVLIDIDKYY
-495 KNINP
+495 KNIYP
-500 ILNSLIYFEQEIP
+500 VLNSLTYIEQEIP

-524 FNKYLNHYELS
+524 FNKYLNNYELS
-535 TNVTYKY
+535 TNASYKN
-542 SDINFVLN
+542 SDINFVLS
-550 EITKITNNSNNNKEI
+550 EISKITNNSNNNNTLEKP
-565 QNGFFCDSNDIW
+565 NDFFCESNDIW
-577 VSSKTK
+577 VASKTK
-583 CKDYKYI
+583 CKNYIYI

-630 NAYVQLINY
+630 KAYNQLINY
-639 IMGLTNYYNKNEN
+639 IMGLTNYYNSNEN
-652 LLNSLEKIFKEIE
+652 LLNSFEKIFKEIE
-665 RYNKKLSNAILEQIN
+665 RYNKKLSNVILEQIN

-716 NFYDI
+716 NFYDL
-721 NYNQSIY
+721 NYNQNIY
-728 NCIFIKML
+728 ICTFIKIL
-736 LSIIILL
+736 LTIIISL
-743 IFLGNVTIILS
+743 IFLGNVIIIIS
-754 NKESKEI
+754 NKEKKEI

-775 DGVELIEEV
+775 YGVELIEEV

>member
-1 MNKKLKIIIF
+1 
-11 YFKIMLGKK
+11 MLGKK
-20 IYYYFI
+20 IYYFFI
-26 LIILVNL
+26 LLILVNL

-63 FKSINYDFDDSRNNY
+63 FKSINYDFDDSKNNY

-86 YLVGTKLET
+86 YLVGTKLEE

-114 IPIVII
+114 IPIIII
-120 WISFCFLFFKK
+120 WICFCYLFFKK
-131 KLFFKHSFQFRLIS
+131 RLIFRHSCQFRLIS
-145 KFSQNLIII
+145 KFYQNIIII

-168 LKVKDFSTSTNES
+168 LKVKDFSSSTNDT

-205 TNAIKN
+205 TNSIKN
-211 KNIENGDLWPGLYDL
+211 RNIEKGDLWPGLYDL
-226 SSILLDSV
+226 SSILLDSA
-234 EAINKISS
+234 EAINKISL
-242 NKNKTFSF
+242 NKNKTFSL

-270 TSSQKIQNPNYSQD
+270 TSFKVLPNPNYSQD
-284 FDILTRYSYE
+284 FDILPRYSFE
-294 FNNISRA
+294 FNDISRA

-306 IINSEFIQYFNNAT
+306 VINSEFIQYFFNAT
-320 EIIKSLNNY
+320 ELIKSLNNY
-329 CILLSKKKDF
+329 CILLSKKNDF
-339 YDYELNNLF
+339 YDLELNNLF
-348 VNIIDFSSLMKE
+348 DNIIDFSSLMKK
-360 KSLNM
+360 KSFNM
-365 TNNIFIYHEHFDIII
+365 TNNIFIYQEHFEKFI
-380 FIINLFSFISLV
+380 FIINSIGFILLV
-392 SSICAIIFTF
+392 SSISVIIFSI
-402 IIMNK
+402 IIMHK
-407 NLTWVRISLHIV
+407 NFTWIRISLHII

-427 ICYSCVLNF
+427 IFYSCVLYF
-436 LVGYEKIIYD
+436 LDGYENVIYD

-456 KTDTNRFFNKC
+456 KTDTNIFFNKC

-481 LDKNSVLINIDRYY
+481 LDKNSVLIDIDKYY
-495 KNINP
+495 KNIYP
-500 ILNSLIYFEQEIP
+500 VLNSLTYIEQEIP

-524 FNKYLNHYELS
+524 FNKYLNNYELS
-535 TNVTYKY
+535 TNASYKN
-542 SDINFVLN
+542 SDINFVLS
-550 EITKITNNSNNNKEI
+550 EISKITNNSNNNNTLEKP
-565 QNGFFCDSNDIW
+565 NDFFCESNDIW
-577 VSSKTK
+577 VASKTK
-583 CKDYKYI
+583 CKNYIYI

-630 NAYVQLINY
+630 KAYNQLINY
-639 IMGLTNYYNKNEN
+639 IMGLTNYYNSNEN
-652 LLNSLEKIFKEIE
+652 LLNSFEKIFKEIE
-665 RYNKKLSNAILEQIN
+665 RYNKKLSNVILEQIN

-716 NFYDI
+716 NFYDL
-721 NYNQSIY
+721 NYNQNIY
-728 NCIFIKML
+728 ICTFIKIL
-736 LSIIILL
+736 LTIIISL
-743 IFLGNVTIILS
+743 IFLGNVIIIIS

>member
-1 MNKKLKIIIF
+1 
-11 YFKIMLGKK
+11 MLGKK
-20 IYYYFI
+20 IYYFFI
-26 LIILVNL
+26 LLILVNL

-63 FKSINYDFDDSRNNY
+63 FKSINYDFDDSKNNY

-86 YLVGTKLET
+86 YLVGTKLEE

-114 IPIVII
+114 IPIIII
-120 WISFCFLFFKK
+120 WICFCYLFFKK
-131 KLFFKHSFQFRLIS
+131 RLIFRHSCQFRLIS
-145 KFSQNLIII
+145 KFYQNIIII

-168 LKVKDFSTSTNES
+168 LKVKDFSSSTNDT

-205 TNAIKN
+205 TNSIKN
-211 KNIENGDLWPGLYDL
+211 RNIEKGDLWPGLYDL
-226 SSILLDSV
+226 SSILLDSA
-234 EAINKISS
+234 EAINKISL
-242 NKNKTFSF
+242 NKNKTFSL

-256 NINEYQKLIKLLIE
+256 NINEYQKLIELLIE
-270 TSSQKIQNPNYSQD
+270 TSFKVLPNPNYSQD
-284 FDILTRYSYE
+284 FDILPRYSFE
-294 FNNISRA
+294 FDDISRA

-306 IINSEFIQYFNNAT
+306 VINSEFIQYFFNAT
-320 EIIKSLNNY
+320 ELIKSLNNY
-329 CILLSKKKDF
+329 CILLSKKSDF
-339 YDYELNNLF
+339 YDLELNNLF
-348 VNIIDFSSLMKE
+348 DNIIDFSSLMKK
-360 KSLNM
+360 KSFNM
-365 TNNIFIYHEHFDIII
+365 TNNIFIYQEHFEKFI
-380 FIINLFSFISLV
+380 FIINSIGFILLV
-392 SSICAIIFTF
+392 SSISVIIFSI
-402 IIMNK
+402 IIMHK
-407 NLTWVRISLHIV
+407 NFTWIRISLHII

-427 ICYSCVLNF
+427 IFYSCVLYF
-436 LVGYEKIIYD
+436 LDGYENIIYD

-456 KTDTNRFFNKC
+456 KTDTNIFFNKC

-481 LDKNSVLINIDRYY
+481 LDKNSVLIDIDKYY
-495 KNINP
+495 KNIYP
-500 ILNSLIYFEQEIP
+500 VLNSLTYIEQEIP

-524 FNKYLNHYELS
+524 FNKYLNNYELS
-535 TNVTYKY
+535 TNASYKN
-542 SDINFVLN
+542 SDINFVLS
-550 EITKITNNSNNNKEI
+550 EISKITNNSNNNNTLEKP
-565 QNGFFCDSNDIW
+565 NDFFCESNDIW
-577 VSSKTK
+577 VASKTK
-583 CKDYKYI
+583 CKNYIYI

-630 NAYVQLINY
+630 KAYNQLINY
-639 IMGLTNYYNKNEN
+639 IMGLTNYYNSNEN
-652 LLNSLEKIFKEIE
+652 LLNSFEKIFKEIE
-665 RYNKKLSNAILEQIN
+665 RYNKKLSNVILEQIN

-716 NFYDI
+716 NFYDL
-721 NYNQSIY
+721 NYNQNIY
-728 NCIFIKML
+728 ICTFIKIL
-736 LSIIILL
+736 LTIIISL
-743 IFLGNVTIILS
+743 IFLGNVIIIIS

-769 NKDLNN
+769 NKDLNY

>member
-1 MNKKLKIIIF
+1 
-11 YFKIMLGKK
+11 MLGKK
-20 IYYYFI
+20 IYYFFI
-26 LIILVNL
+26 LLILVNS

-63 FKSINYDFDDSRNNY
+63 FKSINYDFDDSKNNY

-86 YLVGTKLET
+86 YLVGTKLEE

-108 FLNRYI
+108 FLHRYI
-114 IPIVII
+114 IPIIII
-120 WISFCFLFFKK
+120 WICFCYLFFKK
-131 KLFFKHSFQFRLIS
+131 RLIFRHSCQFRLIS
-145 KFSQNLIII
+145 KFYQNIIII

-168 LKVKDFSTSTNES
+168 LKVKDFSSSTNDT

-205 TNAIKN
+205 TNSIKN
-211 KNIENGDLWPGLYDL
+211 RNIEKGDLWPGLYDL
-226 SSILLDSV
+226 SSILLDSA
-234 EAINKISS
+234 EAINKISL
-242 NKNKTFSF
+242 NKNKTFSL

-256 NINEYQKLIKLLIE
+256 NINEYQKLIELLIE
-270 TSSQKIQNPNYSQD
+270 TSFKVLPNPNYSQD
-284 FDILTRYSYE
+284 FDILPRYSFE
-294 FNNISRA
+294 FNDISRA

-306 IINSEFIQYFNNAT
+306 VINSEFIQYFFNAT
-320 EIIKSLNNY
+320 ELIKSLNNY
-329 CILLSKKKDF
+329 CILLSKKNDF
-339 YDYELNNLF
+339 YDLELNNLF
-348 VNIIDFSSLMKE
+348 DNIIDFSSLMKK
-360 KSLNM
+360 KSFNM
-365 TNNIFIYHEHFDIII
+365 TNNIFIYQEHFEKFI
-380 FIINLFSFISLV
+380 FIINSIGFILLV
-392 SSICAIIFTF
+392 SSISVIIFSI
-402 IIMNK
+402 IIMHK
-407 NLTWVRISLHIV
+407 NFTWIRISLHII

-427 ICYSCVLNF
+427 IFYSCVLYF
-436 LVGYEKIIYD
+436 LDGYEKVIYD

-456 KTDTNRFFNKC
+456 KTDTNIFFNKC

-481 LDKNSVLINIDRYY
+481 LDKNSVLIDIDKYY
-495 KNINP
+495 KNIYP
-500 ILNSLIYFEQEIP
+500 VLNSLTYIEQEIP

-524 FNKYLNHYELS
+524 FNKYLNNYELS
-535 TNVTYKY
+535 TNASYKN
-542 SDINFVLN
+542 SDINFLLS
-550 EITKITNNSNNNKEI
+550 EISKITNNSNNNNTLEK
-565 QNGFFCDSNDIW
+565 QNDFFCESSDIW
-577 VSSKTK
+577 VASKTK
-583 CKDYKYI
+583 CKNYIYI

-630 NAYVQLINY
+630 KAYNQLINY
-639 IMGLTNYYNKNEN
+639 IMGLTNYYNSNEN
-652 LLNSLEKIFKEIE
+652 LLNSFEKIFKEIE
-665 RYNKKLSNAILEQIN
+665 RYNKKLSNVILEQIN

-716 NFYDI
+716 NFYDL
-721 NYNQSIY
+721 NYNQNIY
-728 NCIFIKML
+728 ICTFIKIL
-736 LSIIILL
+736 LTIIISL
-743 IFLGNVTIILS
+743 IFLGNVIIIIS
-754 NKESKEI
+754 NKEKKEI

>member
-1 MNKKLKIIIF
+1 
-11 YFKIMLGKK
+11 MLGKK
-20 IYYYFI
+20 IYYFFI
-26 LIILVNL
+26 LLILVNL

-63 FKSINYDFDDSRNNY
+63 FKSINYDFDDSKNNY

-86 YLVGTKLET
+86 YLVGTKLEE

-114 IPIVII
+114 IPIIII
-120 WISFCFLFFKK
+120 WICFCYLFFKK
-131 KLFFKHSFQFRLIS
+131 RLIFRHSCQFRLIS
-145 KFSQNLIII
+145 KFYQNIIII

-168 LKVKDFSTSTNES
+168 LKVKDFSSSTNDT

-205 TNAIKN
+205 TNSIKN
-211 KNIENGDLWPGLYDL
+211 RNIEKGDLWPGLYDL
-226 SSILLDSV
+226 SSILLDSA
-234 EAINKISS
+234 EAINKISL
-242 NKNKTFSF
+242 NKNKTFSL

-256 NINEYQKLIKLLIE
+256 NINEYQKLIELLIE
-270 TSSQKIQNPNYSQD
+270 TSFKVLPNPNYSQD
-284 FDILTRYSYE
+284 FDILPRYSFE
-294 FNNISRA
+294 FNDISRA

-306 IINSEFIQYFNNAT
+306 VINSEFIQYFFNAT
-320 EIIKSLNNY
+320 ELIKSLNNY
-329 CILLSKKKDF
+329 CILLSKKNDF
-339 YDYELNNLF
+339 YDLELNNLF
-348 VNIIDFSSLMKE
+348 DNIIDFSSLMKK
-360 KSLNM
+360 KSFNM
-365 TNNIFIYHEHFDIII
+365 TNNIFIYQEHFEKFI
-380 FIINLFSFISLV
+380 FIINSIGFILLV
-392 SSICAIIFTF
+392 SSISVIIFSI
-402 IIMNK
+402 IIMHK
-407 NLTWVRISLHIV
+407 NFTWIRISLHII

-427 ICYSCVLNF
+427 IFYSCVLYF
-436 LVGYEKIIYD
+436 LDGYENVIYD

-456 KTDTNRFFNKC
+456 KTDTNIFFNKC

-481 LDKNSVLINIDRYY
+481 LDKNSVLIDIDKYY
-495 KNINP
+495 KNIYP
-500 ILNSLIYFEQEIP
+500 VLNSLTYIEQEIP

-524 FNKYLNHYELS
+524 FNKYLNNYELS
-535 TNVTYKY
+535 TNASYKN
-542 SDINFVLN
+542 SDINFVLS
-550 EITKITNNSNNNKEI
+550 EISKITNNSNNNSLEKP
-565 QNGFFCDSNDIW
+565 NDFFCESNDIW
-577 VSSKTK
+577 VASKTK
-583 CKDYKYI
+583 CKNYIYI

-630 NAYVQLINY
+630 KAYNQLINY
-639 IMGLTNYYNKNEN
+639 IMGLTNYYNSNEN
-652 LLNSLEKIFKEIE
+652 LLNSFEKIFKEIE
-665 RYNKKLSNAILEQIN
+665 RYNKKLSNVILEQIN

-716 NFYDI
+716 NFYDL
-721 NYNQSIY
+721 NYNQNIY
-728 NCIFIKML
+728 ICTFIKIL
-736 LSIIILL
+736 LTIIISL
-743 IFLGNVTIILS
+743 IFLGNVIIIIS
-754 NKESKEI
+754 NKEKKEI

>member
-1 MNKKLKIIIF
+1 
-11 YFKIMLGKK
+11 MLGKK
-20 IYYYFI
+20 IYYFFI
-26 LIILVNL
+26 LLILVNL

-63 FKSINYDFDDSRNNY
+63 FKSINYDFDDSKNNY

-86 YLVGTKLET
+86 YLVGTKLEE

-114 IPIVII
+114 IPIIII
-120 WISFCFLFFKK
+120 WICFCYLFFKK
-131 KLFFKHSFQFRLIS
+131 RLIFRHSCQFRLIS
-145 KFSQNLIII
+145 KFYQNIIII

-168 LKVKDFSTSTNES
+168 LKVKDFSSSTNDT

-205 TNAIKN
+205 TNSIKN
-211 KNIENGDLWPGLYDL
+211 RNIEKGDLWPGLYDL
-226 SSILLDSV
+226 SSILLDSA
-234 EAINKISS
+234 EAINKISL
-242 NKNKTFSF
+242 NKNKTFSL

-256 NINEYQKLIKLLIE
+256 NINEYQKLIELLIE
-270 TSSQKIQNPNYSQD
+270 TSFKVLPNPNYSQD
-284 FDILTRYSYE
+284 FDILPRYSFE
-294 FNNISRA
+294 FDDISRA

-306 IINSEFIQYFNNAT
+306 VINSEFIQYFFNAT
-320 EIIKSLNNY
+320 ELIKSLNNY
-329 CILLSKKKDF
+329 CILLSKKNDF
-339 YDYELNNLF
+339 YDLELNNLF
-348 VNIIDFSSLMKE
+348 DNIIDFSSLMKK
-360 KSLNM
+360 KSFNM
-365 TNNIFIYHEHFDIII
+365 TNNIFIYQEHFEKFI
-380 FIINLFSFISLV
+380 FIINSIGFILLV
-392 SSICAIIFTF
+392 SSISVIIFSI
-402 IIMNK
+402 IIMHK
-407 NLTWVRISLHIV
+407 NFTWIRISLHII

-427 ICYSCVLNF
+427 IFYSCVLYF
-436 LVGYEKIIYD
+436 LDGYENVIYD

-456 KTDTNRFFNKC
+456 KTDTNIFFNKC

-481 LDKNSVLINIDRYY
+481 LDKNSVLIDIDKYY
-495 KNINP
+495 KNIYP
-500 ILNSLIYFEQEIP
+500 VLNSLTYIEQEIP

-524 FNKYLNHYELS
+524 FNKYLNNYELS
-535 TNVTYKY
+535 TNASYKN
-542 SDINFVLN
+542 SDINFVLS
-550 EITKITNNSNNNKEI
+550 EISKITNNSNNNNTLEKP
-565 QNGFFCDSNDIW
+565 NDFFCESNDIW
-577 VSSKTK
+577 VASKTK
-583 CKDYKYI
+583 CKNYIYI

-630 NAYVQLINY
+630 KAYNQLINY
-639 IMGLTNYYNKNEN
+639 IMGLTNYYNSNEN
-652 LLNSLEKIFKEIE
+652 LLNSFEKIFKEIE
-665 RYNKKLSNAILEQIN
+665 RYNKKLSNVILEQIN

-716 NFYDI
+716 NFYDL
-721 NYNQSIY
+721 NYNQNIY
-728 NCIFIKML
+728 ICTFIKIL
-736 LSIIILL
+736 LTIIISL
-743 IFLGNVTIILS
+743 IFFGNVIIIIS

>member
-1 MNKKLKIIIF
+1 
-11 YFKIMLGKK
+11 MLGKK
-20 IYYYFI
+20 IYYFFI
-26 LIILVNL
+26 LLILVNL

-63 FKSINYDFDDSRNNY
+63 FKSINYDFDDSKNNY

-86 YLVGTKLET
+86 YLVGTKLEE

-114 IPIVII
+114 IPIIII
-120 WISFCFLFFKK
+120 WICFCYLFFKK
-131 KLFFKHSFQFRLIS
+131 RLIFRHSCQFRLIS
-145 KFSQNLIII
+145 KFYQNIIII

-168 LKVKDFSTSTNES
+168 LKVKDFSSSTNDT

-205 TNAIKN
+205 TNSIKN
-211 KNIENGDLWPGLYDL
+211 RNIEKGDLWPGLYDL
-226 SSILLDSV
+226 SSILLDSA
-234 EAINKISS
+234 EAINKISL
-242 NKNKTFSF
+242 NKNKTFSL

-270 TSSQKIQNPNYSQD
+270 TSFKVLPNPNYSQD
-284 FDILTRYSYE
+284 FDILPRYSFE
-294 FNNISRA
+294 FNDDISRA

-306 IINSEFIQYFNNAT
+306 VINSEFIQYFFNAT
-320 EIIKSLNNY
+320 ELIKSLNNY
-329 CILLSKKKDF
+329 CILLSKKNDF
-339 YDYELNNLF
+339 YDLELNNLF
-348 VNIIDFSSLMKE
+348 DNIIDFSSLMKK
-360 KSLNM
+360 KSFNM
-365 TNNIFIYHEHFDIII
+365 TNNIFIYQEHFEKFI
-380 FIINLFSFISLV
+380 FIINSIGFILLV
-392 SSICAIIFTF
+392 SSISVIIFSI
-402 IIMNK
+402 IIMHK
-407 NLTWVRISLHIV
+407 NFTWIRISLHII

-427 ICYSCVLNF
+427 IFYSCVLYF
-436 LVGYEKIIYD
+436 LDGYENVIYD

-456 KTDTNRFFNKC
+456 KTDTNIFFNKC

-481 LDKNSVLINIDRYY
+481 LDKNSVLIDIDKYY
-495 KNINP
+495 KNIYP
-500 ILNSLIYFEQEIP
+500 VLNSLTYIEQEIP

-524 FNKYLNHYELS
+524 FNKYLNNYELS
-535 TNVTYKY
+535 TNASYKN
-542 SDINFVLN
+542 SDINFVLS
-550 EITKITNNSNNNKEI
+550 EISKITNNSNNNNNLEK
-565 QNGFFCDSNDIW
+565 QNDFFCESNDIW
-577 VSSKTK
+577 VASKTK
-583 CKDYKYI
+583 CKNYIYI

-630 NAYVQLINY
+630 KAYNQLINY
-639 IMGLTNYYNKNEN
+639 IMGLTNYYNSNEN
-652 LLNSLEKIFKEIE
+652 LLNSFEKIFKEIE
-665 RYNKKLSNAILEQIN
+665 RYNKKLSNVILEQIN

-716 NFYDI
+716 NFYDL
-721 NYNQSIY
+721 NYNQNIY
-728 NCIFIKML
+728 ICTFIKIL
-736 LSIIILL
+736 LTIIISL
-743 IFLGNVTIILS
+743 IFFGNVIIIIS
-754 NKESKEI
+754 NKVKKEI

>member
-1 MNKKLKIIIF
+1 
-11 YFKIMLGKK
+11 MLGKK
-20 IYYYFI
+20 IYYFFI
-26 LIILVNL
+26 LLILVNS

-63 FKSINYDFDDSRNNY
+63 FKSINYDFDDSKNNY

-86 YLVGTKLET
+86 YLVGTKLEE

-114 IPIVII
+114 IPIIII
-120 WISFCFLFFKK
+120 WICFCYLFFKK
-131 KLFFKHSFQFRLIS
+131 RLIFRHSCQFRLIS
-145 KFSQNLIII
+145 KFYQNIIII

-168 LKVKDFSTSTNES
+168 LKVKDFSSSTNDT

-205 TNAIKN
+205 TNSIKN
-211 KNIENGDLWPGLYDL
+211 RNIEKGDLWPGLYDL
-226 SSILLDSV
+226 SSILLDSA
-234 EAINKISS
+234 EAINKISL
-242 NKNKTFSF
+242 NKNKTFSL

-256 NINEYQKLIKLLIE
+256 NINEYQKLIELLIE
-270 TSSQKIQNPNYSQD
+270 TSFKVLPNPNYSQD
-284 FDILTRYSYE
+284 FDILPRYSFE
-294 FNNISRA
+294 FDDISRA

-306 IINSEFIQYFNNAT
+306 VINSEFIQYFFNAT
-320 EIIKSLNNY
+320 ELIKSLNNY
-329 CILLSKKKDF
+329 CILLSKKNDF
-339 YDYELNNLF
+339 YDLELNNLF
-348 VNIIDFSSLMKE
+348 DNIIDFSSLMKK
-360 KSLNM
+360 KSFNM
-365 TNNIFIYHEHFDIII
+365 TNNIFIYQEHFEKFI
-380 FIINLFSFISLV
+380 FIINSIGFILLV
-392 SSICAIIFTF
+392 SSISVIIFSI
-402 IIMNK
+402 IIMHK
-407 NLTWVRISLHIV
+407 NFTWIRISLHII

-427 ICYSCVLNF
+427 IFYSCVLYF
-436 LVGYEKIIYD
+436 LDGYENVIYD

-456 KTDTNRFFNKC
+456 KTDTNIFFNKC

-481 LDKNSVLINIDRYY
+481 LDKNSVLIDIDKYY
-495 KNINP
+495 KNIYP
-500 ILNSLIYFEQEIP
+500 VLNSLTYIEQEIP

-524 FNKYLNHYELS
+524 FNKYLNNYELS
-535 TNVTYKY
+535 TNASYKN
-542 SDINFVLN
+542 SDINFLLS
-550 EITKITNNSNNNKEI
+550 EISKITNNSNNNNTLEK
-565 QNGFFCDSNDIW
+565 QNDFFCESSDIW
-577 VSSKTK
+577 VASKTK
-583 CKDYKYI
+583 CKNYIYI

-598 FERKKGDKYCFIIQ
+598 FERKKDDKYCFIIQ

-622 IYGNICTK
+622 IFGNICTK
-630 NAYVQLINY
+630 KAYNQLINY
-639 IMGLTNYYNKNEN
+639 IMGLTNYYNSNEN
-652 LLNSLEKIFKEIE
+652 LLNSFEKIFKEIE
-665 RYNKKLSNAILEQIN
+665 RYNKKLSNVILEQIN

-716 NFYDI
+716 NFYDL
-721 NYNQSIY
+721 NYNQNIY
-728 NCIFIKML
+728 ICTFIKIL
-736 LSIIILL
+736 LTIIISL
-743 IFLGNVTIILS
+743 IFLGNVIIIIS
-754 NKESKEI
+754 NKEKKEI

>member
-1 MNKKLKIIIF
+1 
-11 YFKIMLGKK
+11 MLGKK
-20 IYYYFI
+20 IYYFFI
-26 LIILVNL
+26 LLILVNL

-63 FKSINYDFDDSRNNY
+63 FKSINYDFDDSKNNY

-86 YLVGTKLET
+86 YLVGTKLEE

-114 IPIVII
+114 IPIIII
-120 WISFCFLFFKK
+120 WICFCYLFFKK
-131 KLFFKHSFQFRLIS
+131 RLIFRHSCQFRLIS
-145 KFSQNLIII
+145 KFYQNIIII

-168 LKVKDFSTSTNES
+168 LKVKDFSSSTNDT

-205 TNAIKN
+205 TNSIKN
-211 KNIENGDLWPGLYDL
+211 RNIEKGDLWPGLYDL
-226 SSILLDSV
+226 SSILLDSA
-234 EAINKISS
+234 EAINKISL
-242 NKNKTFSF
+242 NKNKTFSL

-256 NINEYQKLIKLLIE
+256 NINEYQKLIELLIE
-270 TSSQKIQNPNYSQD
+270 TSFKVLPNPNYSQD
-284 FDILTRYSYE
+284 FDILPRYSFE
-294 FNNISRA
+294 FDDISRA

-306 IINSEFIQYFNNAT
+306 VINSEFIQYFFNAT
-320 EIIKSLNNY
+320 ELIKSLNNY
-329 CILLSKKKDF
+329 CILLSKKNDF
-339 YDYELNNLF
+339 YDLELNNLF
-348 VNIIDFSSLMKE
+348 DNIIDFSSLMKK
-360 KSLNM
+360 KSFNM
-365 TNNIFIYHEHFDIII
+365 TNNIFIYQEHFEKFI
-380 FIINLFSFISLV
+380 FIINSIGFILLV
-392 SSICAIIFTF
+392 SSISVIIFSI
-402 IIMNK
+402 IIMHK
-407 NLTWVRISLHIV
+407 NFTWIRISLHII

-427 ICYSCVLNF
+427 IFYSCVLYF
-436 LVGYEKIIYD
+436 LDGYENVIYD

-456 KTDTNRFFNKC
+456 KTDTNIFFNKC

-481 LDKNSVLINIDRYY
+481 LDKNSVLIDIDKYY
-495 KNINP
+495 KNIYP
-500 ILNSLIYFEQEIP
+500 VLNSLTYIEQEIP

-524 FNKYLNHYELS
+524 FNKYLNNYELS
-535 TNVTYKY
+535 TNASYKN
-542 SDINFVLN
+542 SDINFLLS
-550 EITKITNNSNNNKEI
+550 EISKITNNSNNNNTLEK
-565 QNGFFCDSNDIW
+565 QNDFFCESSDIW
-577 VSSKTK
+577 VASKTK
-583 CKDYKYI
+583 CKNYIYI

-630 NAYVQLINY
+630 KAYNQLINY
-639 IMGLTNYYNKNEN
+639 IMGLTNYYNSNEN
-652 LLNSLEKIFKEIE
+652 LLNSFEKIFKEIE
-665 RYNKKLSNAILEQIN
+665 RYNKKLSNVILEQIN

-716 NFYDI
+716 NFYDL
-721 NYNQSIY
+721 NYNQNIY
-728 NCIFIKML
+728 ICTFIKIL
-736 LSIIILL
+736 LTIIISL
-743 IFLGNVTIILS
+743 IFLGNVIIIIS

>member
-1 MNKKLKIIIF
+1 
-11 YFKIMLGKK
+11 MLGKK
-20 IYYYFI
+20 IYYFFI
-26 LIILVNL
+26 LLILVNL

-63 FKSINYDFDDSRNNY
+63 FKSINYDFDDSKNNY

-86 YLVGTKLET
+86 YLVGTKLEE

-114 IPIVII
+114 IPIIII
-120 WISFCFLFFKK
+120 WICFCYLFFKK
-131 KLFFKHSFQFRLIS
+131 RLIFRHSCQFRLIS
-145 KFSQNLIII
+145 KFYQNIIII
-154 IIFFLL
+154 IIFILL

-168 LKVKDFSTSTNES
+168 LKVKDFSSSTNDT

-205 TNAIKN
+205 TNSIKN
-211 KNIENGDLWPGLYDL
+211 RNIEKGDLWPGLYDL
-226 SSILLDSV
+226 SSILLDSA
-234 EAINKISS
+234 EAINKISL
-242 NKNKTFSF
+242 NKNKTFSL

-256 NINEYQKLIKLLIE
+256 NINEYQKLIELLIE
-270 TSSQKIQNPNYSQD
+270 TSFKVLPNPNYSHD
-284 FDILTRYSYE
+284 FDILPRYSFE
-294 FNNISRA
+294 FDDISRA

-306 IINSEFIQYFNNAT
+306 VINSEFIQYFFNAT
-320 EIIKSLNNY
+320 ELIKSLNNY
-329 CILLSKKKDF
+329 CILLSKKNDF
-339 YDYELNNLF
+339 YDLELNNLF
-348 VNIIDFSSLMKE
+348 DNIIDFSSLMKK
-360 KSLNM
+360 KSFNM
-365 TNNIFIYHEHFDIII
+365 TNNIFIYQEHFEKFI
-380 FIINLFSFISLV
+380 FIINSIGFILLV
-392 SSICAIIFTF
+392 SSISVIIFSI
-402 IIMNK
+402 IIMHK
-407 NLTWVRISLHIV
+407 NFTWIRISLHII

-427 ICYSCVLNF
+427 IFYSCVLYF
-436 LVGYEKIIYD
+436 LDGYENVIYD

-456 KTDTNRFFNKC
+456 KTDTNIFFNKC

-481 LDKNSVLINIDRYY
+481 LDKNSVLIDIDKYY
-495 KNINP
+495 KNIYP
-500 ILNSLIYFEQEIP
+500 VLNSLTYIEQEIP

-524 FNKYLNHYELS
+524 FNKYLNNYELS
-535 TNVTYKY
+535 TNASYKN
-542 SDINFVLN
+542 SDINFVLS
-550 EITKITNNSNNNKEI
+550 EISKITNNSNNNNTLEKP
-565 QNGFFCDSNDIW
+565 NDFFCESNDIW
-577 VSSKTK
+577 VASKTK
-583 CKDYKYI
+583 CKNYIYI

-630 NAYVQLINY
+630 KAYNQLINY
-639 IMGLTNYYNKNEN
+639 IMGLTNYYNSNEN
-652 LLNSLEKIFKEIE
+652 LLNSFEKIFKEIE
-665 RYNKKLSNAILEQIN
+665 RYNKKLSNVILEQIN

-716 NFYDI
+716 NFYDL
-721 NYNQSIY
+721 NYNQNIY
-728 NCIFIKML
+728 ICTFIKIL
-736 LSIIILL
+736 LTIIISL
-743 IFLGNVTIILS
+743 IFFGNVIIIIS